1 MDINAEV
8 STQLSLID
16 VLLSDFD
23 KTVTPCAS
31 KKNEKKEEETQDA
44 MPDSTTNTE
53 KNNANPFHCG
63 DDVLVSNKDGRY
75 YLGTI
80 VELSTSNDNDLCD
93 VGTGVARCF
102 IKFGDGTHSWAPI
115 SSLKLLSAPPAD
127 DGRIMCVVCKRR
139 EGPAASP
146 ATNAIIAC
154 DMCGRGYH
162 AKCHSPPVESW
173 ITGAS
178 WHCKRCVDQRYRVAA
193 AENRALKR
201 TDLFRFKGGQQRRQQ
216 QELTPPCDT
225 ASTTSST
232 ASEAGKDQNENHCY
246 CGEKSDWLA
255 QVVLL
260 YHSSHIEHKDRI
272 LYICGMEHF
281 QMLLCC
287 RCTRWFHQ
295 RCVSSLQYPLYAGD
309 KLYIFACAECNGGNE
324 YLRRLELCWLDLAH
338 LALYNL
344 TAYNAPNY
352 FDLDNVIMPY
362 IMDNWHA
369 LQLPE
374 KMWRTPVNERR
385 EKILTALTS
394 SRKRFKCGREMKKR
408 ATIWGLRLRRPP
420 PTPLQLSALE
430 QIKKREP
437 LTDELVRTYAPKLR
451 FLPRPPSPPAQPIV
465 DDSLQPSSSNTD
477 KSSYKNHNQRMIVP
491 VDGHW
496 LNLMMGKRFHENLN
510 SNSNSENDST
520 SSYESVK
527 PTENDEQCSPTVCT
541 SSNRKSDA
549 KEIES
554 MTVINESET
563 NEAKSTCENPP
574 VPLFNTSLV
583 PCTVE
588 LDNISKENIEK
599 TNICPVNTSNFSVN
613 THTTR
618 IATMNL
624 EVSKLSTKN
633 IIEHS
638 KIMSLQHMDR
648 LPPYSNFHEIE
659 SSGDETSSRGTLDAI
674 IPPLKDFQGKNNPFL
689 MQNTYPTKNFTSN
702 LNACSKNK
710 LNGKQH
716 VHSRLSLPVPLNPMM
731 GPMVRPMKRKL
742 SEKDIVILPNGEV
755 KRRKYRR
762 PRKYLQ
768 MQLNK
773 SCPLPDDTNKTA
785 QTQNENVD
793 IAPPTAHN
801 NVKFH
806 GRRLRQRQ
814 EKNYYENARR
824 NTNNSA
830 NNNNSVKSLQLS
842 PHKGNS
848 NVTEVD
854 AEQLSALKSRVQSYF
869 RAGQTF
875 RVLARRLAPNTPPAY
890 LIEWDSNTS

>member
-16 VLLSDFD
+16 ALLSDFD
-23 KTVTPCAS
+23 KTISPCTN

-53 KNNANPFHCG
+53 KSNANPFHCG
-63 DDVLVSNKDGRY
+63 DDVLVPNKDGRY

-80 VELSTSNDNDLCD
+80 VELSTSNDNDSCE
-93 VGTGVARCF
+93 VGTGVARCLV
-102 IKFGDGTHSWAPI
+102 KFGDNTRAWAPV

-146 ATNAIIAC
+146 AANSIIAC

-162 AKCHSPPVESW
+162 AKCHTPPVDAW
-173 ITGAS
+173 INGAS

-201 TDLFRFKGGQQRRQQ
+201 SDLLRFKGGQQRRQQ

-232 ASEAGKDQNENHCY
+232 ASEAGKDQSEVHCY
-246 CGEKSDWLA
+246 CEEKSDWLA
-255 QVVLL
+255 Q
-260 YHSSHIEHKDRI
+260 
-272 LYICGMEHF
+272 
-281 QMLLCC
+281 MLFCC
-287 RCTRWFHQ
+287 RCSRWFHQ

-309 KLYIFACAECNGGNE
+309 KLYIFACANCNGGVE

-352 FDLDNVIMPY
+352 FDLDTVIMPY

-394 SRKRFKCGREMKKR
+394 SRKKFKCGREMKKR
-408 ATIWGLRLRRPP
+408 ATIWGLRDRRPP
-420 PTPLQLSALE
+420 PQPFQLFALE
-430 QIKKREP
+430 QACLQVKKGEP
-437 LTDELVRTYAPKLR
+437 LSDEIVKEYAPRLR
-451 FLPRPPSPPAQPIV
+451 FLPRSPPSPTVPHAE
-465 DDSLQPSSSNTD
+465 DSTQPSSSNSE
-477 KSSYKNHNQRMIVP
+477 KSSYKNNHQQMIVP

-520 SSYESVK
+520 SSYESIK
-527 PTENDEQCSPTVCT
+527 QIENDDQSPSPVSTA
-541 SSNRKSDA
+541 RQSDA
-549 KEIES
+549 KDEVPTEKFPKVEAAENDDEI
-554 MTVINESET
+554 VKP
-563 NEAKSTCENPP
+563 ACDDPP
-574 VPLFNTSLV
+574 VPSLNTSLV
-583 PCTVE
+583 PCSVKLNKIPKE
-588 LDNISKENIEK
+588 IMSEVNESKSG
-599 TNICPVNTSNFSVN
+599 SNLTLNSN
-613 THTTR
+613 NTR

-638 KIMSLQHMDR
+638 KIMSLQHMDNV
-648 LPPYSNFHEIE
+648 PPYSNFNHDME

-689 MQNTYPTKNFTSN
+689 MQNSSKTPFTSSM
-702 LNACSKNK
+702 NAHNK
-710 LNGKQH
+710 QNGRQNH
-716 VHSRLSLPVPLNPMM
+716 FHARFSLPVQLNPMT
-731 GPMVRPMKRKL
+731 GPVGRPLKRKL
-742 SEKDIVILPNGEV
+742 SEKDIIIGPNGEV

-768 MQLNK
+768 SQMNK
-773 SCPLPDDTNKTA
+773 SCPLPDDPKTVH
-785 QTQNENVD
+785 NESGEPT
-793 IAPPTAHN
+793 PPPHAS
-801 NVKFH
+801 VKFH

-824 NTNNSA
+824 CTNTNA
-830 NNNNSVKSLQLS
+830 VHNSVKSLQLS
-842 PHKGNS
+842 PHKVQAAGAAH
-848 NVTEVD
+848 TQAQE
-854 AEQLSALKSRVQSYF
+854 LSALKSSVQSYF
-869 RAGQTF
+869 RAGQRF
-875 RVLARRLAPNTPPAY
+875 RVLARRVSAAAPPAY
-890 LIEWDSNTS
+890 LIEWDAS

>member
-8 STQLSLID
+8 STQLSLIN
-16 VLLSDFD
+16 VLLNDLD
-23 KTVTPCAS
+23 KTITPCAS
-31 KKNEKKEEETQDA
+31 KKNEKKEEEIQDA

-53 KNNANPFHCG
+53 KNSANPFHCG
-63 DDVLVSNKDGRY
+63 DDVLVPNKDGRY

-80 VELSTSNDNDLCD
+80 VELSTSNDNDSCE
-93 VGTGVARCF
+93 VGTGVAKCLV
-102 IKFGDGTHSWAPI
+102 KFGDGTHAWAPV

-139 EGPAASP
+139 EGPASSP

-162 AKCHSPPVESW
+162 AKCHSPPVDAW
-173 ITGAS
+173 ISGAS

-201 TDLFRFKGGQQRRQQ
+201 SDLFRFKGGQQRRQQ

-232 ASEAGKDQNENHCY
+232 ASDAGKEQEHCY
-246 CGEKSDWLA
+246 CGDKSDWLA
-255 QVVLL
+255 
-260 YHSSHIEHKDRI
+260 
-272 LYICGMEHF
+272 

-287 RCTRWFHQ
+287 RCSRWFHQ
-295 RCVSSLQYPLYAGD
+295 RCVSSIQYPLYAGD
-309 KLYIFACAECNGGNE
+309 KLYIFACADCNGGVE

-385 EKILTALTS
+385 ERILTALTS

-420 PTPLQLSALE
+420 PPPLQLSALE
-430 QIKKREP
+430 QVKKGEP
-437 LTDELVRTYAPKLR
+437 LTDEQVRLYAPRLR
-451 FLPRPPSPPAQPIV
+451 FLPRAPSPSI
-465 DDSLQPSSSNTD
+465 DDCSQPSSSNTD
-477 KSSYKNHNQRMIVP
+477 KSSYKNSLNSMIVP
-491 VDGHW
+491 VDVHW

-510 SNSNSENDST
+510 SYSENDST
-520 SSYESVK
+520 SSYEK
-527 PTENDEQCSPTVCT
+527 PTEADEQPSP
-541 SSNRKSDA
+541 SNHISTPRNSDA
-549 KEIES
+549 KVDNIEKLS
-554 MTVINESET
+554 ELNIINT
-563 NEAKSTCENPP
+563 NEASVICENSP
-574 VPLFNTSLV
+574 VPSDTTSLV
-583 PCTVE
+583 PCSVK
-588 LDNISKENIEK
+588 LDKINKNNLVDTDTSQSTMNNIDI
-599 TNICPVNTSNFSVN
+599 N
-613 THTTR
+613 THSTR

-638 KIMSLQHMDR
+638 KIMSLQHMNSR
-648 LPPYSNFHEIE
+648 PSNHCSFYDVE
-659 SSGDETSSRGTLDAI
+659 SSGDETSVSRGTLDHI

-689 MQNTYPTKNFTSN
+689 MQFTHS
-702 LNACSKNK
+702 SKK
-710 LNGKQH
+710 PFSSTLYSKHNGKQSSFQ
-716 VHSRLSLPVPLNPMM
+716 SRFSLPVNLNPLIG
-731 GPMVRPMKRKL
+731 GPFVRPLKRKL
-742 SEKDIVILPNGEV
+742 SEKDIVIGPNGEV

-768 MQLNK
+768 SQLNK
-773 SCPLPDDTNKTA
+773 SCPLPDESNKT
-785 QTQNENVD
+785 QISNED
-793 IAPPTAHN
+793 TEITAPNSGHN
-801 NVKFH
+801 NTKFH

-824 NTNNSA
+824 NTNNNSSSI
-830 NNNNSVKSLQLS
+830 NSVKSLQLS
-842 PHKGNS
+842 PHKVN
-848 NVTEVD
+848 NITAEVD
-854 AEQLSALKSRVQSYF
+854 AEQLSALKSSVQSYF
-869 RAGQTF
+869 RVGQTF
-875 RVLARRLAPNTPPAY
+875 RVLARRLAPGARPAY
-890 LIEWDSNTS
+890 LIEWDSNAL

>member
-8 STQLSLID
+8 SRQLSLID
-16 VLLSDFD
+16 ALLSDFD
-23 KTVTPCAS
+23 KTITPCAN

-53 KNNANPFHCG
+53 KNNGNPFHCG
-63 DDVLVSNKDGRY
+63 DDVLVPNKDGKY

-80 VELSTSNDNDLCD
+80 VELSTSNDNDSCE
-93 VGTGVARCF
+93 VGTGVARCLV
-102 IKFGDGTHSWAPI
+102 KFGDGTHAWAAVA
-115 SSLKLLSAPPAD
+115 SLKLLSAPPAD

-146 ATNAIIAC
+146 VANAIIAC

-162 AKCHSPPVESW
+162 AKCHTPPVEAW
-173 ITGAS
+173 ISGAS

-201 TDLFRFKGGQQRRQQ
+201 SDLFRFKGGQQRRQQ

-232 ASEAGKDQNENHCY
+232 ASEAGKDQHEAHCY

-255 QVVLL
+255 Q
-260 YHSSHIEHKDRI
+260 
-272 LYICGMEHF
+272 
-281 QMLLCC
+281 MLLCC
-287 RCTRWFHQ
+287 RCSRWFHQ

-309 KLYIFACAECNGGNE
+309 KLYIFACANCNGGAE
-324 YLRRLELCWLDLAH
+324 YLRRLELCWLELAH
-338 LALYNL
+338 LALFNL

-352 FDLDNVIMPY
+352 FDLDTVIMPY

-420 PTPLQLSALE
+420 PPPLQLSSLE
-430 QIKKREP
+430 QVKEGEP
-437 LTDELVRTYAPKLR
+437 LTDKLVREYAPRLR
-451 FLPRPPSPPAQPIV
+451 FLTRAPSPHSEVSP
-465 DDSLQPSSSNTD
+465 DDSSQPSSSNND
-477 KSSYKNHNQRMIVP
+477 KSSYKSHHQRMIVP

-510 SNSNSENDST
+510 SNSNSENDSA

-527 PTENDEQCSPTVCT
+527 TTERDEQPSPSVCT
-541 SSNRKSDA
+541 STARKSDA
-549 KEIES
+549 KDDTLGKVTE
-554 MTVINESET
+554 VSENDC
-563 NEAKSTCENPP
+563 NEAKSTRENSP
-574 VPLFNTSLV
+574 VPPLGTSLL
-583 PCTVE
+583 PCSVK
-588 LDNISKENIEK
+588 LDKIPKDTEDINSSNNDTCNINI
-599 TNICPVNTSNFSVN
+599 N
-613 THTTR
+613 THSSR

-638 KIMSLQHMDR
+638 KIMSLQHMDS
-648 LPPYSNFHEIE
+648 LPPYSNNFTPELE

-689 MQNTYPTKNFTSN
+689 MKNSYPKIPFSTNTNLYNKQNGRSHY
-702 LNACSKNK
+702 
-710 LNGKQH
+710 
-716 VHSRLSLPVPLNPMM
+716 HSRFSLPNQLNPLV
-731 GPMVRPMKRKL
+731 GPMIRPLKRKL
-742 SEKDIVILPNGEV
+742 SEKDIVIGPNGEV

-762 PRKYLQ
+762 PRKHLQ
-768 MQLNK
+768 LQLNK
-773 SCPLPDDTNKTA
+773 SCPLPDDASKSA
-785 QTQNENVD
+785 QTPPENGDVT
-793 IAPPTAHN
+793 PPATHN
-801 NVKFH
+801 INVKFH
-806 GRRLRQRQ
+806 GRRLRQRP
-814 EKNYYENARR
+814 EKNYYENARK

-830 NNNNSVKSLQLS
+830 NSNNSVKSLQLS
-842 PHKGNS
+842 PHKASSGT
-848 NVTEVD
+848 TEVD
-854 AEQLSALKSRVQSYF
+854 ARQLSALKSSVQSYF

-875 RVLARRLAPNTPPAY
+875 RVLARRVAPGLTPAY
-890 LIEWDSNTS
+890 LIEWDSAS

>member
-16 VLLSDFD
+16 ALLSDLD
-23 KTVTPCAS
+23 KTITPCAS

-53 KNNANPFHCG
+53 KNNYNPFHCG

-80 VELSTSNDNDLCD
+80 VELCTSNDNDSCE
-93 VGTGVARCF
+93 VGAGTARCLV
-102 IKFGDGTHSWAPI
+102 KFGDGTQAWAPVA
-115 SSLKLLSAPPAD
+115 SLKLLSAPPAD
-127 DGRIMCVVCKRR
+127 DGRIMCVVCKQR
-139 EGPAASP
+139 EGPATSP
-146 ATNAIIAC
+146 ATTNAIIAC

-162 AKCHSPPVESW
+162 AKCHTPPVDAW
-173 ITGAS
+173 INGAS

-201 TDLFRFKGGQQRRQQ
+201 SDMFRFKGGQQRRQQ

-225 ASTTSST
+225 ASTTSS
-232 ASEAGKDQNENHCY
+232 ASVSDTGKDQNETHCY

-255 QVVLL
+255 Q
-260 YHSSHIEHKDRI
+260 
-272 LYICGMEHF
+272 
-281 QMLLCC
+281 MLLCC
-287 RCTRWFHQ
+287 RCSRWFHQ
-295 RCVSSLQYPLYAGD
+295 RCVTSLQYPLYAGD
-309 KLYIFACAECNGGNE
+309 KLYIFACADCNGGSE

-352 FDLDNVIMPY
+352 FDLDSVIMPY

-374 KMWRTPVNERR
+374 KMWRTPVKERR

-420 PTPLQLSALE
+420 PPPLQLSALE
-430 QIKKREP
+430 QIRKGEP
-437 LTDELVRTYAPKLR
+437 LSDKLVREYAPRLR
-451 FLPRPPSPPAQPIV
+451 FLPRVSSPPTVVDPDV
-465 DDSLQPSSSNTD
+465 DDSSQPSSSNND
-477 KSSYKNHNQRMIVP
+477 KSSYKNDSQCMIVP
-491 VDGHW
+491 IDGHW
-496 LNLMMGKRFHENLN
+496 LHLMMGKRFHE
-510 SNSNSENDST
+510 NSNSENDST

-527 PTENDEQCSPTVCT
+527 PSENEEQPSPPICT
-541 SSNRKSDA
+541 STARNSDA
-549 KEIES
+549 KVDKIEKIS
-554 MTVINESET
+554 EPNENTT
-563 NEAKSTCENPP
+563 NEAKSICEESPP
-574 VPLFNTSLV
+574 VPSLNTSLV
-583 PCTVE
+583 PCSVK
-588 LDNISKENIEK
+588 LDKISKDNIVDTNVSKSDV
-599 TNICPVNTSNFSVN
+599 TNVSIN

-624 EVSKLSTKN
+624 EVSKMSTKN

-638 KIMSLQHMDR
+638 KIMSLQHMDSI
-648 LPPYSNFHEIE
+648 PPYTSNFNHDME
-659 SSGDETSSRGTLDAI
+659 SSGDETSSRGTLDVI

-689 MQNTYPTKNFTSN
+689 MSNTYPSKKPFSST
-702 LNACSKNK
+702 LNIYSKQ
-710 LNGKQH
+710 NGKQNH
-716 VHSRLSLPVPLNPMM
+716 HHLRFSLPVNLNPVM
-731 GPMVRPMKRKL
+731 GPLVRPLKRKL
-742 SEKDIVILPNGEV
+742 SEKDIVIGPNGEV
-755 KRRKYRR
+755 KRRKFRR

-768 MQLNK
+768 AQLNK
-773 SCPLPDDTNKTA
+773 SCPLPDDNNKPA
-785 QTQNENVD
+785 QNPNENGEVTQQSGTH
-793 IAPPTAHN
+793 IN

-824 NTNNSA
+824 NTNNNTS
-830 NNNNSVKSLQLS
+830 NNNSVKSLQLS
-842 PHKGNS
+842 PHKANS
-848 NVTEVD
+848 TAAEVD
-854 AEQLSALKSRVQSYF
+854 AEQLSALKSSVQSYF

-875 RVLARRLAPNTPPAY
+875 HVHARRHQPGAPPAY
-890 LIEWDSNTS
+890 LIEWDTKASS

>member
-1 MDINAEV
+1 MV

-16 VLLSDFD
+16 VLLSDLD
-23 KTVTPCAS
+23 KTITPCTN

-53 KNNANPFHCG
+53 KSNANPFHCG
-63 DDVLVSNKDGRY
+63 DDVLVPNKDGRY

-80 VELSTSNDNDLCD
+80 VELSTSNDNDSCE
-93 VGTGVARCF
+93 VGAGVARCLV
-102 IKFGDGTHSWAPI
+102 KFGDGTHSWAAV
-115 SSLKLLSAPPAD
+115 SALKLLSAPPAD

-139 EGPAASP
+139 EGPPPAAGP

-162 AKCHSPPVESW
+162 AKCHSPPVDAW
-173 ITGAS
+173 INGAS

-193 AENRALKR
+193 AENRASKR
-201 TDLFRFKGGQQRRQQ
+201 SDLFRFKGGQQRRQ

-232 ASEAGKDQNENHCY
+232 ASEAGKDQNETHCY

-255 QVVLL
+255 Q
-260 YHSSHIEHKDRI
+260 
-272 LYICGMEHF
+272 
-281 QMLLCC
+281 MLLCC
-287 RCTRWFHQ
+287 RCNRWFHQ

-309 KLYIFACAECNGGNE
+309 KLYIFACARCNGGEE

-352 FDLDNVIMPY
+352 FDLDTVIMPY

-408 ATIWGLRLRRPP
+408 ATIWGLRFRRPP
-420 PTPLQLSALE
+420 PPPAQLAALE
-430 QIKKREP
+430 QIKKGEP
-437 LTDELVRTYAPKLR
+437 LTDELVREYSSRLR
-451 FLPRPPSPPAQPIV
+451 FLPRAPSPPAVSTV
-465 DDSLQPSSSNTD
+465 DDSLQPSSSNND

-520 SSYESVK
+520 SSYESIK
-527 PTENDEQCSPTVCT
+527 PTETDERPATTICT
-541 SSNRKSDA
+541 STPRKSDA
-549 KEIES
+549 KDDNLEKVKEKSES
-554 MTVINESET
+554 NEV
-563 NEAKSTCENPP
+563 KSSCQTPP
-574 VPLFNTSLV
+574 VPSLKTSLV
-583 PCTVE
+583 SCSVK
-588 LDNISKENIEK
+588 LDKIPKDEIDDADLSKNNSSKFNINSH
-599 TNICPVNTSNFSVN
+599 S
-613 THTTR
+613 TR

-624 EVSKLSTKN
+624 EISKLSTKN

-638 KIMSLQHMDR
+638 KIMSLQHMDS
-648 LPPYSNFHEIE
+648 LPPYGTSFNHDME

-689 MQNTYPTKNFTSN
+689 MQNSYS
-702 LNACSKNK
+702 SKKPLKSAMNVYNK
-710 LNGKQH
+710 QNGKQNNF
-716 VHSRLSLPVPLNPMM
+716 HSRYSLPVQLNPLM
-731 GPMVRPMKRKL
+731 GPLVRPLKRKL
-742 SEKDIVILPNGEV
+742 SEKDIVIGPNGEV

-768 MQLNK
+768 MQQLNK
-773 SCPLPDDTNKTA
+773 SCPLPDDNKTV
-785 QTQNENVD
+785 QNQNENGEVT
-793 IAPPTAHN
+793 PQPGH

-824 NTNNSA
+824 NTANSA
-830 NNNNSVKSLQLS
+830 SNNSVKSLQLS
-842 PHKGNS
+842 PHKTNGGS
-848 NVTEVD
+848 VETD
-854 AEQLSALKSRVQSYF
+854 ADQLSKLKSRVQSYF
-869 RAGQTF
+869 RDGQTF
-875 RVLARRLAPNTPPAY
+875 RVLARRLAPAASPAY
-890 LIEWDSNTS
+890 LIEWDSAT

>member
-1 MDINAEV
+1 MDINTEV
-8 STQLSLID
+8 STQSLLD
-16 VLLSDFD
+16 VLLSDLD
-23 KTVTPCAS
+23 KTITPCAN
-31 KKNEKKEEETQDA
+31 KKNEKKEEEIQNA

-63 DDVLVSNKDGRY
+63 DDVLVPNKDGRY

-80 VELSTSNDNDLCD
+80 VELSTSNDNDSCE
-93 VGTGVARCF
+93 VGTGVARCLV
-102 IKFGDGTHSWAPI
+102 KFGDGTHSWAPV
-115 SSLKLLSAPPAD
+115 STLKLLIAPPAD

-146 ATNAIIAC
+146 AINAIIAC

-173 ITGAS
+173 INGAS
-178 WHCKRCVDQRYRVAA
+178 WNCKRCVDQRYRVAA

-201 TDLFRFKGGQQRRQQ
+201 SDLFRFKGGQQRRQQ

-232 ASEAGKDQNENHCY
+232 ASEAGKDQNETHCY
-246 CGEKSDWLA
+246 CGEKSDYLA
-255 QVVLL
+255 
-260 YHSSHIEHKDRI
+260 
-272 LYICGMEHF
+272 

-287 RCTRWFHQ
+287 RCSRWFHQ

-309 KLYIFACAECNGGNE
+309 KLYIFACANCNGGME

-420 PTPLQLSALE
+420 PQPMQLSALE
-430 QIKKREP
+430 QVKKGEP
-437 LTDELVRTYAPKLR
+437 LTDELVKEYAPRLR
-451 FLPRPPSPPAQPIV
+451 FLPRAPSPQIQSFI
-465 DDSLQPSSSNTD
+465 DDSSQPSSSNSE
-477 KSSYKNHNQRMIVP
+477 KSSYKTHNQHMIVP

-527 PTENDEQCSPTVCT
+527 PTDTEQRSSTICT
-541 SSNRKSDA
+541 STARKSDA
-549 KEIES
+549 KDDNLEKIPVLNEIES
-554 MTVINESET
+554 
-563 NEAKSTCENPP
+563 NEAKPSCENSL
-574 VPLFNTSLV
+574 VPSLNASLV
-583 PCTVE
+583 PCSVK
-588 LDNISKENIEK
+588 LDKISKTNTDIIDVNKSNASNI
-599 TNICPVNTSNFSVN
+599 NIN
-613 THTTR
+613 THSTR

-624 EVSKLSTKN
+624 EISKLSTKN

-638 KIMSLQHMDR
+638 KIMSLQHMDS
-648 LPPYSNFHEIE
+648 LIPYSNNFSHDIE

-689 MQNTYPTKNFTSN
+689 MQNTTKTMTNAN
-702 LNACSKNK
+702 LYKKQSKH
-710 LNGKQH
+710 NGKQNNFH
-716 VHSRLSLPVPLNPMM
+716 TRFSLPVQLNPLM
-731 GPMVRPMKRKL
+731 GPIVRPLKRKL
-742 SEKDIVILPNGEV
+742 SEKDIIIGPNGEV

-773 SCPLPDDTNKTA
+773 SCPLPDETHKAAPMQGDNA
-785 QTQNENVD
+785 LVGQQN
-793 IAPPTAHN
+793 AHNN

-824 NTNNSA
+824 NTNNSTS
-830 NNNNSVKSLQLS
+830 NNNSVKSLQLS
-842 PHKGNS
+842 PHKAN
-848 NVTEVD
+848 NVAAEVD
-854 AEQLSALKSRVQSYF
+854 AQQLSALKSSVQSYF

-875 RVLARRLAPNTPPAY
+875 RILARRLSPAAPPAY
-890 LIEWDSNTS
+890 LIEWDSSA

>member
-1 MDINAEV
+1 MEDIRKV

-16 VLLSDFD
+16 VLLSDLD
-23 KTVTPCAS
+23 KTITPCAS

-53 KNNANPFHCG
+53 KNNGNSFHCG
-63 DDVLVSNKDGRY
+63 DDVLVPNKDGRY

-80 VELSTSNDNDLCD
+80 VELSTSNDNDSCE
-93 VGTGVARCF
+93 VGTGVARCLV
-102 IKFGDGTHSWAPI
+102 KFGDGTHASAPV

-139 EGPAASP
+139 EGPASSP

-162 AKCHSPPVESW
+162 AKCHSPPVDAW
-173 ITGAS
+173 INGAS

-201 TDLFRFKGGQQRRQQ
+201 SDLFRFKGGQQRRQQ

-225 ASTTSST
+225 ASTTSSA
-232 ASEAGKDQNENHCY
+232 ASDVGKDQEHCY

-255 QVVLL
+255 Q
-260 YHSSHIEHKDRI
+260 
-272 LYICGMEHF
+272 
-281 QMLLCC
+281 MLLCC
-287 RCTRWFHQ
+287 RCSRWFHQ

-309 KLYIFACAECNGGNE
+309 KLYIFACAHCNGGVE

-385 EKILTALTS
+385 ERILTALTS

-420 PTPLQLSALE
+420 PPPLQLSALE
-430 QIKKREP
+430 QIKKGES
-437 LTDELVRTYAPKLR
+437 LTDELVREYAPRLR
-451 FLPRPPSPPAQPIV
+451 FLPRAQSPAPSIE
-465 DDSLQPSSSNTD
+465 DSSQPSSSNTD
-477 KSSYKNHNQRMIVP
+477 KSSYKSHNQRNSMIVP

-510 SNSNSENDST
+510 SYSENDST
-520 SSYESVK
+520 SSYEK
-527 PTENDEQCSPTVCT
+527 PTDADEQPSP
-541 SSNRKSDA
+541 SSILSSTPRKSDA
-549 KEIES
+549 KADNLEK
-554 MTVINESET
+554 MSELNVANT
-563 NEAKSTCENPP
+563 NKTNSVCENPP
-574 VPLFNTSLV
+574 VPSHSTSLV
-583 PCTVE
+583 PCSVK
-588 LDNISKENIEK
+588 LDKISKEN
-599 TNICPVNTSNFSVN
+599 VVDNTIKGEVTSVDIN

-638 KIMSLQHMDR
+638 KIMSLQHMTSR
-648 LPPYSNFHEIE
+648 PSYPSNFYDVE
-659 SSGDETSSRGTLDAI
+659 SSGDETSVSRGTLDHI

-689 MQNTYPTKNFTSN
+689 MQYTYSGKRPFSSTVY
-702 LNACSKNK
+702 NK
-710 LNGKQH
+710 QNGKQSPFP
-716 VHSRLSLPVPLNPMM
+716 SRLSLPVNLNPLM
-731 GPMVRPMKRKL
+731 GPLIRPMKRKL
-742 SEKDIVILPNGEV
+742 SEKDIVIGPNGEV

-768 MQLNK
+768 SQLNK
-773 SCPLPDDTNKTA
+773 SCPLPDESNKPA
-785 QTQNENVD
+785 QISNENGEV
-793 IAPPTAHN
+793 TTQGGGMN
-801 NVKFH
+801 NAKFH

-824 NTNNSA
+824 NTTNNS
-830 NNNNSVKSLQLS
+830 NSINSVKSLQLS
-842 PHKGNS
+842 PHKVN
-848 NVTEVD
+848 NTTPEVD
-854 AEQLSALKSRVQSYF
+854 AEQLSALKSSVQSYF

-875 RVLARRLAPNTPPAY
+875 RVLARRLAPGAQPAY
-890 LIEWDSNTS
+890 LIEWDSNAS

>member
-23 KTVTPCAS
+23 KTIAPCAN

-53 KNNANPFHCG
+53 KSNANPFHCG

-80 VELSTSNDNDLCD
+80 VELSTSNDNDSCE
-93 VGTGVARCF
+93 VGTGVARCLV
-102 IKFGDGTHSWAPI
+102 KFGDGTHAWAPVA
-115 SSLKLLSAPPAD
+115 SLKLLSAPPAD

-139 EGPAASP
+139 EGPAP
-146 ATNAIIAC
+146 AAPAPNAIVAC

-162 AKCHSPPVESW
+162 AKCHTPPVEAW
-173 ITGAS
+173 INGAS

-201 TDLFRFKGGQQRRQQ
+201 SDIFRFKGQRRAPQD
-216 QELTPPCDT
+216 LTPPCDT
-225 ASTTSST
+225 ASTTSSN
-232 ASEAGKDQNENHCY
+232 ASEAGKEQNEVHCY

-255 QVVLL
+255 
-260 YHSSHIEHKDRI
+260 
-272 LYICGMEHF
+272 

-309 KLYIFACAECNGGNE
+309 KLYIFACAKCNGGEE
-324 YLRRLELCWLDLAH
+324 YLRRLELCWLELAH

-344 TAYNAPNY
+344 TVYNAPNY
-352 FDLDNVIMPY
+352 FDLDTVIMPY

-420 PTPLQLSALE
+420 PPPMQLSALE
-430 QIKKREP
+430 QVKKGDP
-437 LTDELVRTYAPKLR
+437 LTDELVREYAPRLR
-451 FLPRPPSPPAQPIV
+451 FLSRAPSPHTVLPV
-465 DDSLQPSSSNTD
+465 DDSLQPSSSNNE
-477 KSSYKNHNQRMIVP
+477 KSSYKSHNQHMIVP

-510 SNSNSENDST
+510 SNSNSENDSA

-527 PTENDEQCSPTVCT
+527 TTERDDQPSPSVCT
-541 SSNRKSDA
+541 STARKSDA
-549 KEIES
+549 KEDALEK
-554 MTVINESET
+554 TTEINESET
-563 NEAKSTCENPP
+563 NEAKSTCDVSP
-574 VPLFNTSLV
+574 VPSLDTSLV
-583 PCTVE
+583 PCSVK
-588 LDNISKENIEK
+588 LDNLPKEN
-599 TNICPVNTSNFSVN
+599 TDDVNSSNNDCNININ
-613 THTTR
+613 THTSR

-638 KIMSLQHMDR
+638 KIMSLQHMDNK
-648 LPPYSNFHEIE
+648 PPCNSFTHELE

-689 MQNTYPTKNFTSN
+689 MQNTYPSKTPFSSN
-702 LNACSKNK
+702 MNMYNK
-710 LNGKQH
+710 QNGRH
-716 VHSRLSLPVPLNPMM
+716 HYHSRFSLPNQLNPLM
-731 GPMVRPMKRKL
+731 GPMVRPLKRKL
-742 SEKDIVILPNGEV
+742 SEKDIVIGPNGEV

-762 PRKYLQ
+762 PRKHLQ
-768 MQLNK
+768 LQLNK
-773 SCPLPDDTNKTA
+773 SCPLPDDVAKPA
-785 QTQNENVD
+785 GQTGENGDVTTSHL
-793 IAPPTAHN
+793 P
-801 NVKFH
+801 KFH

-824 NTNNSA
+824 NTVQPGA
-830 NNNNSVKSLQLS
+830 VANSVKSLQLS
-842 PHKGNS
+842 PHKAGACAAD
-848 NVTEVD
+848 TD
-854 AEQLSALKSRVQSYF
+854 ARQLSALKSRVQSYF

-875 RVLARRLAPNTPPAY
+875 RVLARRLAPGDPPAY
-890 LIEWDSNTS
+890 LIEWDSAS

>member
-1 MDINAEV
+1 MTEKHRNKV

-16 VLLSDFD
+16 VLLSDLD
-23 KTVTPCAS
+23 KTITPCS
-31 KKNEKKEEETQDA
+31 NKKNEKKEEETQNA

-53 KNNANPFHCG
+53 KSIANPFQCG
-63 DDVLVSNKDGRY
+63 DDVLVPNKDGRY

-80 VELSTSNDNDLCD
+80 VELSTSNDNDSCE
-93 VGTGVARCF
+93 VGTGVARCLV
-102 IKFGDGTHSWAPI
+102 KFGDKTRAWAPV

-146 ATNAIIAC
+146 AANAIIAC

-162 AKCHSPPVESW
+162 AKCHTPPVDAW
-173 ITGAS
+173 INGAS

-201 TDLFRFKGGQQRRQQ
+201 SDLFRFKGGQQRRQH
-216 QELTPPCDT
+216 QELMPPCDT

-232 ASEAGKDQNENHCY
+232 ASKTEKDPSEVHCY
-246 CGEKSDWLA
+246 CGQKSDWLA
-255 QVVLL
+255 
-260 YHSSHIEHKDRI
+260 
-272 LYICGMEHF
+272 

-287 RCTRWFHQ
+287 RCSRWFHQ

-309 KLYIFACAECNGGNE
+309 KLYIFACATCNGGME

-352 FDLDNVIMPY
+352 FDLDTVIMPY

-420 PTPLQLSALE
+420 PPPFQLSALE
-430 QIKKREP
+430 QMCFQVKKGES
-437 LTDELVRTYAPKLR
+437 LTDEMVKEYAPRLR
-451 FLPRPPSPPAQPIV
+451 FLPRPPSSPTTTNG
-465 DDSLQPSSSNTD
+465 DDSTQPSSSD
-477 KSSYKNHNQRMIVP
+477 KISYKNHIPENNVPVDRHWLNFMKRCSFKHNSQQMIVP

-496 LNLMMGKRFHENLN
+496 LNLMMGKRFHENL
-510 SNSNSENDST
+510 SYSNSENDST
-520 SSYESVK
+520 SSYESIK
-527 PTENDEQCSPTVCT
+527 QIENDDQSSTSVCT
-541 SSNRKSDA
+541 STARTPDA
-549 KEIES
+549 KDDL
-554 MTVINESET
+554 SE
-563 NEAKSTCENPP
+563 KSPDAVEHDNSDVKPNCEPPP
-574 VPLFNTSLV
+574 VPSLNTSLV
-583 PCTVE
+583 PCSVKLNKIPKEIMSEVKETKVTSDLTVIA
-588 LDNISKENIEK
+588 NN
-599 TNICPVNTSNFSVN
+599 
-613 THTTR
+613 TR

-638 KIMSLQHMDR
+638 KIMSLQHMDS
-648 LPPYSNFHEIE
+648 LPSYSNHFSHEIE

-689 MQNTYPTKNFTSN
+689 MQNTSKISFTSSM
-702 LNACSKNK
+702 NAYNK
-710 LNGKQH
+710 QNGRQNH
-716 VHSRLSLPVPLNPMM
+716 FHSRFSLPGQLTPMAGPVGRPL
-731 GPMVRPMKRKL
+731 KRKL
-742 SEKDIVILPNGEV
+742 SEKDIVIGPNGEV

-768 MQLNK
+768 AQMNK
-773 SCPLPDDTNKTA
+773 SCPLPEDAKPVLQA
-785 QTQNENVD
+785 QNESGD
-793 IAPPTAHN
+793 TAPNAHAS
-801 NVKFH
+801 VKFH

-824 NTNNSA
+824 CNNSNA
-830 NNNNSVKSLQLS
+830 SNNSVKSLQLS
-842 PHKGNS
+842 PHK
-848 NVTEVD
+848 VETVA
-854 AEQLSALKSRVQSYF
+854 AETHAQELSALKSSVQSYF

-875 RVLARRLAPNTPPAY
+875 SVLARRISAAAPPAY
-890 LIEWDSNTS
+890 LIEWDAPS

>member
-1 MDINAEV
+1 MPV
-8 STQLSLID
+8 SAQLSLID
-16 VLLSDFD
+16 ALLSDLD
-23 KTVTPCAS
+23 KTITPCAS
-31 KKNEKKEEETQDA
+31 KKNENKEEETQDA

-53 KNNANPFHCG
+53 KNNGNPFHCG
-63 DDVLVSNKDGRY
+63 DDVLVPNKDGKY

-80 VELSTSNDNDLCD
+80 VELSTSNDNDSCE
-93 VGTGVARCF
+93 VGTGVARCLV
-102 IKFGDGTHSWAPI
+102 KFGDGTHSWAAVAT
-115 SSLKLLSAPPAD
+115 LKLLSAPPAD

-139 EGPAASP
+139 DPAAPS
-146 ATNAIIAC
+146 AAAIIAC

-162 AKCHSPPVESW
+162 AKCHSPPVDAW
-173 ITGAS
+173 INGAS

-201 TDLFRFKGGQQRRQQ
+201 SDLFRFKGGQQRRQQ

-232 ASEAGKDQNENHCY
+232 ASEAGKDQNEAHCY

-255 QVVLL
+255 QV
-260 YHSSHIEHKDRI
+260 SCDK
-272 LYICGMEHF
+272 
-281 QMLLCC
+281 MLLCC
-287 RCTRWFHQ
+287 RCSRWFHQ

-309 KLYIFACAECNGGNE
+309 KLYIFACAQCNGGAE

-374 KMWRTPVNERR
+374 KMWLTPVNERR
-385 EKILTALTS
+385 ERILTALTS

-420 PTPLQLSALE
+420 PPPRQLSALE
-430 QIKKREP
+430 QIKKGEP
-437 LTDELVRTYAPKLR
+437 LTDELVQDHAPRLR
-451 FLPRPPSPPAQPIV
+451 FLPRAPSPQTIPII
-465 DDSLQPSSSNTD
+465 DDSSQPSSSNTD
-477 KSSYKNHNQRMIVP
+477 KSSYKIHNQRMIVP

-520 SSYESVK
+520 SSYESIK
-527 PTENDEQCSPTVCT
+527 PTEVDEQNSSAVST
-541 SSNRKSDA
+541 STARKSDT
-549 KEIES
+549 KVDSLEKNMDLNET
-554 MTVINESET
+554 TVNESESHF
-563 NEAKSTCENPP
+563 E
-574 VPLFNTSLV
+574 VPAATVPSLV
-583 PCTVE
+583 PCSVK
-588 LDNISKENIEK
+588 LDKISKENI
-599 TNICPVNTSNFSVN
+599 TDSNMNKNELSNVIVN

-638 KIMSLQHMDR
+638 KIMSLQHMDSV
-648 LPPYSNFHEIE
+648 PPYSNFVHDIE

-689 MQNTYPTKNFTSN
+689 MQNTYSTKKHFSSITNVY
-702 LNACSKNK
+702 NK
-710 LNGKQH
+710 QNGKLH
-716 VHSRLSLPVPLNPMM
+716 NFHSRFSLPVQFNPLM
-731 GPMVRPMKRKL
+731 GPLIRPLKRKL
-742 SEKDIVILPNGEV
+742 SEKDIIIGPNGEV

-768 MQLNK
+768 LQMNK
-773 SCPLPDDTNKTA
+773 SCPLPEDNNKTA
-785 QTQNENVD
+785 QSTTENGDVA
-793 IAPPTAHN
+793 APSGHIN
-801 NVKFH
+801 NVNFH

-814 EKNYYENARR
+814 EKNYYENSRR
-824 NTNNSA
+824 STNNSTSI
-830 NNNNSVKSLQLS
+830 NSVKSLQLS
-842 PHKGNS
+842 PHKAN
-848 NVTEVD
+848 NNAAEVN
-854 AEQLSALKSRVQSYF
+854 AQQLSALKSSVQSYF

-875 RVLARRLAPNTPPAY
+875 HVLARRLARGAQPAY
-890 LIEWDSNTS
+890 LIEWDSNPS

>member
-1 MDINAEV
+1 MDFNAEV
-8 STQLSLID
+8 SKQLSLID
-16 VLLSDFD
+16 ALLHDLD
-23 KTVTPCAS
+23 KTTTPCAS
-31 KKNEKKEEETQDA
+31 KKNEKKEEEPQDA

-63 DDVLVSNKDGRY
+63 DDVLVHNKDGRY

-80 VELSTSNDNDLCD
+80 VELSTSNDNDSCE
-93 VGTGVARCF
+93 VGAGVAKCLV
-102 IKFGDGTHSWAPI
+102 KFGDGTHAWAPV

-139 EGPAASP
+139 EGPASSP

-162 AKCHSPPVESW
+162 AKCHSPPVDAW
-173 ITGAS
+173 INGAS

-201 TDLFRFKGGQQRRQQ
+201 SDLFRFKGGQQRRQQ

-225 ASTTSST
+225 ASTTSSV
-232 ASEAGKDQNENHCY
+232 ASDTGKEQEHCY
-246 CGEKSDWLA
+246 CGQKSDWLA
-255 QVVLL
+255 
-260 YHSSHIEHKDRI
+260 
-272 LYICGMEHF
+272 

-287 RCTRWFHQ
+287 RCSRWFHQ
-295 RCVSSLQYPLYAGD
+295 RCVTSLQYPLYAGD
-309 KLYIFACAECNGGNE
+309 KLYIFACAHCNGGTE

-385 EKILTALTS
+385 ERILTALTS

-420 PTPLQLSALE
+420 PPPSQLSALE
-430 QIKKREP
+430 QVKKGEP
-437 LTDELVRTYAPKLR
+437 LTDELVREHASRLR
-451 FLPRPPSPPAQPIV
+451 FLPRAPSPVPSIV

-477 KSSYKNHNQRMIVP
+477 KSSYKNIVHNHRNSMIVP

-510 SNSNSENDST
+510 SYSENDST
-520 SSYESVK
+520 SSYEK
-527 PTENDEQCSPTVCT
+527 PTERDEQPSPSIRT
-541 SSNRKSDA
+541 STPRKSDA
-549 KEIES
+549 KADNIGNITELNVTLANDDKSVCES
-554 MTVINESET
+554 
-563 NEAKSTCENPP
+563 PP
-574 VPLFNTSLV
+574 VPSPNTSLV
-583 PCTVE
+583 TCSVK
-588 LDNISKENIEK
+588 LDKISKENVVNSIEGNCDL
-599 TNICPVNTSNFSVN
+599 TNIDIN
-613 THTTR
+613 THSTR

-638 KIMSLQHMDR
+638 KIMSLHHMNSRPSYPSTFYDM
-648 LPPYSNFHEIE
+648 E
-659 SSGDETSSRGTLDAI
+659 SSGDETSVSRGTLDHI
-674 IPPLKDFQGKNNPFL
+674 IPPLKNFQGKNNPFL
-689 MQNTYPTKNFTSN
+689 MQFNHSGKKPFSSSAY
-702 LNACSKNK
+702 NK
-710 LNGKQH
+710 QNGKQNH
-716 VHSRLSLPVPLNPMM
+716 FQPRFSLPVNLNPLG
-731 GPMVRPMKRKL
+731 GPPIRPMKRKL
-742 SEKDIVILPNGEV
+742 SEKDIIIGPNGEV

-768 MQLNK
+768 SQLNK
-773 SCPLPDDTNKTA
+773 SCPLPDETGKSA
-785 QTQNENVD
+785 QNSNENGVTTQNGGHSN
-793 IAPPTAHN
+793 A
-801 NVKFH
+801 KFN

-824 NTNNSA
+824 NTNNNTS
-830 NNNNSVKSLQLS
+830 NSSINSVKSLQLS
-842 PHKGNS
+842 PHKVNS
-848 NVTEVD
+848 STAEVE

-875 RVLARRLAPNTPPAY
+875 RVQARRLAPGAPPAY
-890 LIEWDSNTS
+890 LIEWDSI

>member
-1 MDINAEV
+1 MDAEV

-16 VLLSDFD
+16 VLLSDLD
-23 KTVTPCAS
+23 KTITPCAN

-53 KNNANPFHCG
+53 KNNGNPFHCG
-63 DDVLVSNKDGRY
+63 DDVLVLNKDGRY

-80 VELSTSNDNDLCD
+80 VELSTSNDNDSCE
-93 VGTGVARCF
+93 VGTGVARCLV
-102 IKFGDGTHSWAPI
+102 KFGDGTHAWAPV

-139 EGPAASP
+139 EDTAA
-146 ATNAIIAC
+146 ANTVVAC

-162 AKCHSPPVESW
+162 AKCHSPPVEDR
-173 ITGAS
+173 IHGAS

-193 AENRALKR
+193 AENRAMKR
-201 TDLFRFKGGQQRRQQ
+201 SDLFRFKGGQQRRQQ

-225 ASTTSST
+225 ASTTSSST
-232 ASEAGKDQNENHCY
+232 ASDGGKDQNETHCY

-255 QVVLL
+255 Q
-260 YHSSHIEHKDRI
+260 
-272 LYICGMEHF
+272 
-281 QMLLCC
+281 MLLCC
-287 RCTRWFHQ
+287 RCSRWFHQ

-309 KLYIFACAECNGGNE
+309 KLYIFACANCNGGAE

-420 PTPLQLSALE
+420 PPPHQLAALD
-430 QIKKREP
+430 QIKKGEP
-437 LTDELVRTYAPKLR
+437 LTDELVREYAPRLR
-451 FLPRPPSPPAQPIV
+451 FLSRAPSPHTVSEV
-465 DDSLQPSSSNTD
+465 DDSSQPSSSNNE

-527 PTENDEQCSPTVCT
+527 PTERDEQPSPSVCT
-541 SSNRKSDA
+541 STVRKSNA
-549 KEIES
+549 KDDHLEKMSE
-554 MTVINESET
+554 INETES
-563 NEAKSTCENPP
+563 NEAKPSETTP
-574 VPLFNTSLV
+574 VPSCNVSLL
-583 PCTVE
+583 PCSVK
-588 LDNISKENIEK
+588 LDKIPKENADESNVSKAVTSII
-599 TNICPVNTSNFSVN
+599 NINS
-613 THTTR
+613 HTTR

-624 EVSKLSTKN
+624 ELSKLSTKN

-638 KIMSLQHMDR
+638 KIMSLQHMDS
-648 LPPYSNFHEIE
+648 LPAYSSNFTHDME

-689 MQNTYPTKNFTSN
+689 MQNKYTTKTSFSTTMI
-702 LNACSKNK
+702 LSNK
-710 LNGKQH
+710 QNGKQH
-716 VHSRLSLPVPLNPMM
+716 HFHSRFSLPGQLNPLM
-731 GPMVRPMKRKL
+731 GPMIRPLKRKL
-742 SEKDIVILPNGEV
+742 SEKDIIIGPNGEV

-773 SCPLPDDTNKTA
+773 SCPLPDESTKVVA
-785 QTQNENVD
+785 AQNENGD
-793 IAPPTAHN
+793 IPPPVAHN
-801 NVKFH
+801 MSNVKFH

-824 NTNNSA
+824 NTNNTAS
-830 NNNNSVKSLQLS
+830 NNNSVKSLQLS
-842 PHKGNS
+842 PHKAN
-848 NVTEVD
+848 NAAAEVD
-854 AEQLSALKSRVQSYF
+854 AQQLSALKSSVQSYF

-875 RVLARRLAPNTPPAY
+875 HILARRLAPNSPPAY
-890 LIEWDSNTS
+890 LIEWDSKAS

>member
-1 MDINAEV
+1 
-8 STQLSLID
+8 
-16 VLLSDFD
+16 
-23 KTVTPCAS
+23 
-31 KKNEKKEEETQDA
+31 

-53 KNNANPFHCG
+53 KANTSAFNCG
-63 DDVLVSNKDGRY
+63 DDVLVPNKDGRY

-80 VELSTSNDNDLCD
+80 VELSTSNDNDSCE
-93 VGTGVARCF
+93 VGTGVARCLV
-102 IKFGDGTHSWAPI
+102 KFGDGTHAWAPV
-115 SSLKLLSAPPAD
+115 STLKLLSAPPAD

-139 EGPAASP
+139 EPASSP

-162 AKCHSPPVESW
+162 AKCHTPQVDAW

-216 QELTPPCDT
+216 QELTQPYDT

-232 ASEAGKDQNENHCY
+232 ASEAGKDQSEGHCY
-246 CGEKSDWLA
+246 CVEKSDRLA
-255 QVVLL
+255 
-260 YHSSHIEHKDRI
+260 
-272 LYICGMEHF
+272 

-287 RCTRWFHQ
+287 RCSRWFHQ

-309 KLYIFACAECNGGNE
+309 KLYIFACANCNGGGE
-324 YLRRLELCWLDLAH
+324 YVRRLELCWLDLAH

-344 TAYNAPNY
+344 TTYNSPNY
-352 FDLDNVIMPY
+352 FDLDSVIMPY

-385 EKILTALTS
+385 ERILTALTS

-420 PTPLQLSALE
+420 PPPLQLSALE
-430 QIKKREP
+430 QVKKGVP
-437 LTDELVRTYAPKLR
+437 LTDEMVREYAPKLR
-451 FLPRPPSPPAQPIV
+451 FLPRPPTPQPVTSIS
-465 DDSLQPSSSNTD
+465 DECAQPSSSNID
-477 KSSYKNHNQRMIVP
+477 KSSYKSNQHMIVP

-510 SNSNSENDST
+510 SNSENDST
-520 SSYESVK
+520 SSFESLK
-527 PTENDEQCSPTVCT
+527 NCDRDEQLSPPICTSTESKSDTKDDNLEKLSEINDES
-541 SSNRKSDA
+541 
-549 KEIES
+549 
-554 MTVINESET
+554 
-563 NEAKSTCENPP
+563 NEAKSTCEGISMTSP
-574 VPLFNTSLV
+574 VPCLL
-583 PCTVE
+583 P
-588 LDNISKENIEK
+588 LDTKSKESVVDTAQDKSECNI
-599 TNICPVNTSNFSVN
+599 NIL

-624 EVSKLSTKN
+624 EVSKLSTNN

-638 KIMSLQHMDR
+638 KIMSLQHMNDR
-648 LPPYSNFHEIE
+648 RPPYSSSLLLDME

-689 MQNTYPTKNFTSN
+689 MQNSSTSKTLSSHMN
-702 LNACSKNK
+702 VYNRQSSKVNSY
-710 LNGKQH
+710 N
-716 VHSRLSLPVPLNPMM
+716 SRFSLPSHLNPFA
-731 GPMVRPMKRKL
+731 GAMVRPLKRKL
-742 SEKDIVILPNGEV
+742 SEKDIVIGPNGEV

-762 PRKYLQ
+762 PRKHLQ
-768 MQLNK
+768 LQLNK
-773 SCPLPDDTNKTA
+773 SCPLPDESKTA
-785 QTQNENVD
+785 VTSTENGD
-793 IAPPTAHN
+793 ATPPISHNIN

-824 NTNNSA
+824 NTSNNA
-830 NNNNSVKSLQLS
+830 INNNSVKSLQLS
-842 PHKGNS
+842 PHKTNNG
-848 NVTEVD
+848 VGEVN
-854 AEQLSALKSRVQSYF
+854 AQQLSELKSSVQSYF

-875 RVLARRLAPNTPPAY
+875 TLLARRVSPGLPTAY
-890 LIEWDSNTS
+890 LIEWDSSTS

>member
-1 MDINAEV
+1 
-8 STQLSLID
+8 
-16 VLLSDFD
+16 
-23 KTVTPCAS
+23 
-31 KKNEKKEEETQDA
+31 
-44 MPDSTTNTE
+44 MPDSTTSTE

-63 DDVLVSNKDGRY
+63 DDVLVANKDGRY

-80 VELSTSNDNDLCD
+80 IELSTSNDNDLCE
-93 VGTGVARCF
+93 VGASVARCLV
-102 IKFGDGTHSWAPI
+102 KFGDGTHSWAPV
-115 SSLKLLSAPPAD
+115 SSLKLLSVPPAD

-139 EGPAASP
+139 EGPATGP

-162 AKCHSPPVESW
+162 AKCHSPPVDAW
-173 ITGAS
+173 INGAS

-201 TDLFRFKGGQQRRQQ
+201 SDLFRFKGGQQRRQQ

-232 ASEAGKDQNENHCY
+232 ASEAGKDQNEAHCY

-255 QVVLL
+255 Q
-260 YHSSHIEHKDRI
+260 
-272 LYICGMEHF
+272 
-281 QMLLCC
+281 MLLCC
-287 RCTRWFHQ
+287 RCSRWFHQ

-309 KLYIFACAECNGGNE
+309 KLYIFACASCNGGSE

-420 PTPLQLSALE
+420 PPPMQLSALE
-430 QIKKREP
+430 QIKKGEP
-437 LTDELVRTYAPKLR
+437 LTDDLVQQHAPRLR
-451 FLPRPPSPPAQPIV
+451 FLPRAPTPKSVV
-465 DDSLQPSSSNTD
+465 DDSSQPSSSNPV
-477 KSSYKNHNQRMIVP
+477 KCSYKSNHQRMIVP

-510 SNSNSENDST
+510 SNSNSENDSA
-520 SSYESVK
+520 SSYESIK
-527 PTENDEQCSPTVCT
+527 LIEADEQNSPSVSTT
-541 SSNRKSDA
+541 NRKS
-549 KEIES
+549 
-554 MTVINESET
+554 
-563 NEAKSTCENPP
+563 EAKVDNVENIKETRSNDKLSYEEDPP
-574 VPLFNTSLV
+574 ISVPSVV
-583 PCTVE
+583 PCSVK
-588 LDNISKENIEK
+588 LDKISKEN
-599 TNICPVNTSNFSVN
+599 VDQTSISKSEETHLNYN
-613 THTTR
+613 AHTTR

-638 KIMSLQHMDR
+638 KIMSLQHMETVPSYTSFNHD
-648 LPPYSNFHEIE
+648 LE

-674 IPPLKDFQGKNNPFL
+674 IPPLKNFQGRNNPFL
-689 MQNTYPTKNFTSN
+689 MQNTSSKKPFSSMTNIYLKPNKKVNNF
-702 LNACSKNK
+702 
-710 LNGKQH
+710 
-716 VHSRLSLPVPLNPMM
+716 HSRFSLPVLFNPTM
-731 GPMVRPMKRKL
+731 GPLIRPTKRKL
-742 SEKDIVILPNGEV
+742 SEKDIVIGPNGEV

-773 SCPLPDDTNKTA
+773 SCPLPDDSNKTA
-785 QTQNENVD
+785 PTPMPTDNVEAPSQTGH
-793 IAPPTAHN
+793 IN

-824 NTNNSA
+824 NTNSN
-830 NNNNSVKSLQLS
+830 NTGNNNSVKSLQLS
-842 PHKGNS
+842 PHKSNS
-848 NVTEVD
+848 SANEVN
-854 AEQLSALKSRVQSYF
+854 AEQLSALKSSVQSYF
-869 RAGQTF
+869 RAEQTF
-875 RVLARRLAPNTPPAY
+875 RVLARRLCPGAPPAY

>member
-8 STQLSLID
+8 QAQLSLID
-16 VLLSDFD
+16 ALLSNLD
-23 KTVTPCAS
+23 KPIAPCAS
-31 KKNEKKEEETQDA
+31 KKHEKKEEETQDA

-53 KNNANPFHCG
+53 KHNANPFHCG
-63 DDVLVSNKDGRY
+63 DDVLVPNKDGRY

-80 VELSTSNDNDLCD
+80 VELSTSNDNDSCE
-93 VGTGVARCF
+93 VGAGVARCLV
-102 IKFGDGTHSWAPI
+102 KFGDGTHAWAPV
-115 SSLKLLSAPPAD
+115 STLKLLSAPPAD

-139 EGPAASP
+139 EGPAP
-146 ATNAIIAC
+146 AHDANAIIAC

-162 AKCHSPPVESW
+162 AKCHSPPVDAW
-173 ITGAS
+173 INGAS

-201 TDLFRFKGGQQRRQQ
+201 SDFFRFKGGQQRRQQ

-232 ASEAGKDQNENHCY
+232 ASEAGKDQNEAHCY

-255 QVVLL
+255 Q
-260 YHSSHIEHKDRI
+260 
-272 LYICGMEHF
+272 
-281 QMLLCC
+281 MLLCC
-287 RCTRWFHQ
+287 RCSRWFHQ

-309 KLYIFACAECNGGNE
+309 KLYIFACAKCNGGRE

-352 FDLDNVIMPY
+352 FDLDTVVMPY

-374 KMWRTPVNERR
+374 KMWRTPVKERR
-385 EKILTALTS
+385 ERILTALTS

-420 PTPLQLSALE
+420 PPPHQLAALE
-430 QIKKREP
+430 QIKKGEE
-437 LTDELVRTYAPKLR
+437 LTDSLVREHAPRLR
-451 FLPRPPSPPAQPIV
+451 FLPRAPSPPAPCAPSTPSTPSTPPPTE
-465 DDSLQPSSSNTD
+465 DSSQPSSSNTD
-477 KSSYKNHNQRMIVP
+477 KSSYKNNNIQRMIVP

-520 SSYESVK
+520 SSYESIKQNEV
-527 PTENDEQCSPTVCT
+527 DEQPSPSGCISPTKP
-541 SSNRKSDA
+541 NA
-549 KEIES
+549 KADLEKNE
-554 MTVINESET
+554 INENATSEIKDIREIT
-563 NEAKSTCENPP
+563 PS
-574 VPLFNTSLV
+574 VPSLV
-583 PCTVE
+583 PCSVK
-588 LDNISKENIEK
+588 LDKISKENIVDINVSK
-599 TNICPVNTSNFSVN
+599 NNVTNVNFN
-613 THTTR
+613 THTSR

-638 KIMSLQHMDR
+638 KIMSLQHMENIPSFSSHFNHD
-648 LPPYSNFHEIE
+648 IE

-689 MQNTYPTKNFTSN
+689 MQNSYPTKKQFSSTLSIY
-702 LNACSKNK
+702 KQ
-710 LNGKQH
+710 NGKQNH
-716 VHSRLSLPVPLNPMM
+716 LNHRLSLPIQLNPLM
-731 GPMVRPMKRKL
+731 GPLIRPLKRKL
-742 SEKDIVILPNGEV
+742 SEKDIVIGPNGEV

-768 MQLNK
+768 LQLNK
-773 SCPLPDDTNKTA
+773 SCPLPDDTNKTV
-785 QTQNENVD
+785 QT
-793 IAPPTAHN
+793 PTESGDGASQGGHAN

-824 NTNNSA
+824 SSNNNTNS
-830 NNNNSVKSLQLS
+830 NNSVKSLQLS
-842 PHKGNS
+842 PHKANS
-848 NVTEVD
+848 SSAEEN
-854 AEQLSALKSRVQSYF
+854 AEQLSALKSSVQSYF
-869 RAGQTF
+869 RAEQTF
-875 RVLARRLAPNTPPAY
+875 RVLARRQVAHAPPAY
-890 LIEWDSNTS
+890 LIEWDAATS

>member
-1 MDINAEV
+1 MLYILKRNLFEMDAEV
-8 STQLSLID
+8 SRQLSLID
-16 VLLSDFD
+16 VLLSNLD
-23 KTVTPCAS
+23 KTITPCAS
-31 KKNEKKEEETQDA
+31 IKNDKKEEETQDA

-53 KNNANPFHCG
+53 KNNGNPFHCG
-63 DDVLVSNKDGRY
+63 DDVLVLNKDDRY

-80 VELSTSNDNDLCD
+80 IELSTSNDNDSCE
-93 VGTGVARCF
+93 VGTGEARCLV
-102 IKFGDGTHSWAPI
+102 KFGDGTHAWAPVT
-115 SSLKLLSAPPAD
+115 SLKLLSAPPAD

-139 EGPAASP
+139 EDC
-146 ATNAIIAC
+146 ATNAVVAC

-162 AKCHSPPVESW
+162 AKCHTPPVEAW
-173 ITGAS
+173 IHGAS

-201 TDLFRFKGGQQRRQQ
+201 SDLFRYKGGQQRRQH

-225 ASTTSST
+225 ASTTSSST
-232 ASEAGKDQNENHCY
+232 ASDGGKDQNETHCY

-255 QVVLL
+255 Q
-260 YHSSHIEHKDRI
+260 
-272 LYICGMEHF
+272 
-281 QMLLCC
+281 MLLCC
-287 RCTRWFHQ
+287 RCSRWFHQ

-309 KLYIFACAECNGGNE
+309 KLYIFACGGCNGGGE

-352 FDLDNVIMPY
+352 FDLDTVIMPY
-362 IMDNWHA
+362 ILDNWHA

-420 PTPLQLSALE
+420 PPPHQLAALD
-430 QIKKREP
+430 QIKKGEP
-437 LTDELVRTYAPKLR
+437 LTDELVREYAPRLR
-451 FLPRPPSPPAQPIV
+451 FLSRAPSPQTV
-465 DDSLQPSSSNTD
+465 DDSSQPSSSNND
-477 KSSYKNHNQRMIVP
+477 KSSYMNHSQNMIVP

-527 PTENDEQCSPTVCT
+527 TSERDERPSPTPPVCT
-541 SSNRKSDA
+541 STARKPDA
-549 KEIES
+549 KDTLDDMPQPNDTES
-554 MTVINESET
+554 NEARPSET
-563 NEAKSTCENPP
+563 PP
-574 VPLFNTSLV
+574 VPSSSVSLL
-583 PCTVE
+583 PCTVQ
-588 LDNISKENIEK
+588 LDKIPKENVEDVSFSK
-599 TNICPVNTSNFSVN
+599 PTTSTVNIN
-613 THTTR
+613 THSTR

-638 KIMSLQHMDR
+638 KILSLQHMDSI
-648 LPPYSNFHEIE
+648 PTYNSTFIHELE
-659 SSGDETSSRGTLDAI
+659 SSGDETSSRGTLDVI

-689 MQNTYPTKNFTSN
+689 MQNKYTSKIPFTSAMN
-702 LNACSKNK
+702 LWNK
-710 LNGKQH
+710 HNGKQH
-716 VHSRLSLPVPLNPMM
+716 HFHSRFSLPGQLNPLM
-731 GPMVRPMKRKL
+731 GPMIRPMKRKL
-742 SEKDIVILPNGEV
+742 SEKDIVIGPNGEV

-762 PRKYLQ
+762 PRKYMQ

-773 SCPLPDDTNKTA
+773 SCPLPEDSTKA
-785 QTQNENVD
+785 APPQNENGEMAAVSH
-793 IAPPTAHN
+793 IN

-824 NTNNSA
+824 NNNTAGS
-830 NNNNSVKSLQLS
+830 SVRSLQLS
-842 PHKGNS
+842 PHKASAGD
-848 NVTEVD
+848 VD
-854 AEQLSALKSRVQSYF
+854 ARQLSALKSTVQSYF

-875 RVLARRLAPNTPPAY
+875 HILARRLAPDSPPAY
-890 LIEWDSNTS
+890 LIEWDSNAS

>member
-16 VLLSDFD
+16 ALLNDFD
-23 KTVTPCAS
+23 KTITPCTN

-53 KNNANPFHCG
+53 KNNGNPFHCG
-63 DDVLVSNKDGRY
+63 DDVLVPNKDGRY

-80 VELSTSNDNDLCD
+80 VELSTSNDNDSCE
-93 VGTGVARCF
+93 VGTGLARCLV
-102 IKFGDGTHSWAPI
+102 KFGDGTHAWAAV

-139 EGPAASP
+139 DGPAASP
-146 ATNAIIAC
+146 AANAIIAC

-162 AKCHSPPVESW
+162 AKCHTPPVEAW
-173 ITGAS
+173 ISGAS
-178 WHCKRCVDQRYRVAA
+178 WHCKRCVEQRYRVAA

-201 TDLFRFKGGQQRRQQ
+201 SDLFRFKGGQQRRQQ

-225 ASTTSST
+225 ASTTST
-232 ASEAGKDQNENHCY
+232 ASEAGKDQHEAHCY
-246 CGEKSDWLA
+246 CGDKSDWLA
-255 QVVLL
+255 
-260 YHSSHIEHKDRI
+260 
-272 LYICGMEHF
+272 

-287 RCTRWFHQ
+287 RCSRWFHQ

-309 KLYIFACAECNGGNE
+309 KLYIFACANCNGGAE
-324 YLRRLELCWLDLAH
+324 YLRRLELCWLELAH
-338 LALYNL
+338 LALFNL

-352 FDLDNVIMPY
+352 FDLDTVIMPY

-374 KMWRTPVNERR
+374 KMWRTPVTERR

-420 PTPLQLSALE
+420 PPPLQLSALE
-430 QIKKREP
+430 QVKEGEP
-437 LTDELVRTYAPKLR
+437 LTDKLVREYAPRLR
-451 FLPRPPSPPAQPIV
+451 FLCRAPSPHTEF
-465 DDSLQPSSSNTD
+465 DDSLQPSSSNNE
-477 KSSYKNHNQRMIVP
+477 KSSYKSPTQRMIVP

-510 SNSNSENDST
+510 SNSNSENDSA

-527 PTENDEQCSPTVCT
+527 TTERDEQLSPSVCSSTA
-541 SSNRKSDA
+541 RKSDA
-549 KEIES
+549 KDDALDKVTLVHE
-554 MTVINESET
+554 NES
-563 NEAKSTCENPP
+563 NEAKSICENSP
-574 VPLFNTSLV
+574 VPSLDPSSL
-583 PCTVE
+583 PCSVQ
-588 LDNISKENIEK
+588 LDKIPKDAEDINSSNDTCNIN
-599 TNICPVNTSNFSVN
+599 VN
-613 THTTR
+613 THTSR

-638 KIMSLQHMDR
+638 KIMSLQHMDS
-648 LPPYSNFHEIE
+648 LPPYSSSFNHEVE

-689 MQNTYPTKNFTSN
+689 MKNTYPSKTPFSSN
-702 LNACSKNK
+702 MNLYNK
-710 LNGKQH
+710 QNGRSQY
-716 VHSRLSLPVPLNPMM
+716 HSRFSLPNQLNPLM
-731 GPMVRPMKRKL
+731 GPMIRPLKRKL
-742 SEKDIVILPNGEV
+742 SEKDIVIGPNGEV

-762 PRKYLQ
+762 PRKHLQ
-768 MQLNK
+768 LQLNK
-773 SCPLPDDTNKTA
+773 SCPLPDDASKTA
-785 QTQNENVD
+785 QMPTENGDVT
-793 IAPPTAHN
+793 PPAAHSMN

-806 GRRLRQRQ
+806 GRRLRQRP

-824 NTNNSA
+824 NTTNSA
-830 NNNNSVKSLQLS
+830 SSNNSVKSLQLS
-842 PHKGNS
+842 PHKASSG
-848 NVTEVD
+848 TAEVD
-854 AEQLSALKSRVQSYF
+854 ARQLSALKSSVQSYF

-875 RVLARRLAPNTPPAY
+875 RVLARRVAPGHPPAY
-890 LIEWDSNTS
+890 LIEWDSAS

>member
-1 MDINAEV
+1 MEVEV
-8 STQLSLID
+8 SKQLSLID
-16 VLLSDFD
+16 ALLSNFD
-23 KTVTPCAS
+23 KTIKPCAN

-53 KNNANPFHCG
+53 KNNGNPFHCG
-63 DDVLVSNKDGRY
+63 DDVLVPNKDGRY

-80 VELSTSNDNDLCD
+80 VELSTSNDNDSCE
-93 VGTGVARCF
+93 VGTGVARCLV
-102 IKFGDGTHSWAPI
+102 KFGDGTHAWAPVA
-115 SSLKLLSAPPAD
+115 SLKLLSAPPAD

-139 EGPAASP
+139 GESAAGG
-146 ATNAIIAC
+146 AVVAC

-162 AKCHSPPVESW
+162 AECHSPPVEAW
-173 ITGAS
+173 IHGAS

-193 AENRALKR
+193 AENRAMKR
-201 TDLFRFKGGQQRRQQ
+201 SDLFRFKGGQQRRQQ

-225 ASTTSST
+225 ASTTSSST
-232 ASEAGKDQNENHCY
+232 ASDGGKDPDETHCY

-255 QVVLL
+255 Q
-260 YHSSHIEHKDRI
+260 
-272 LYICGMEHF
+272 
-281 QMLLCC
+281 MLLCC
-287 RCTRWFHQ
+287 RCSRWFHQ

-309 KLYIFACAECNGGNE
+309 KLYIFACANCNGGEE

-374 KMWRTPVNERR
+374 KMWRTPAKERR

-420 PTPLQLSALE
+420 PPPLQLSALE
-430 QIKKREP
+430 QIKKGEP
-437 LTDELVRTYAPKLR
+437 LTDELVREYAPRLR
-451 FLPRPPSPPAQPIV
+451 LLSRAPAPHTV
-465 DDSLQPSSSNTD
+465 DDSSQPSSSNNE
-477 KSSYKNHNQRMIVP
+477 KSSYKKQRMIVP

-520 SSYESVK
+520 SSYESAK
-527 PTENDEQCSPTVCT
+527 TSERDEQPSPSVCT
-541 SSNRKSDA
+541 SSARKSDA
-549 KEIES
+549 KDDRLEKMSERNVTES
-554 MTVINESET
+554 
-563 NEAKSTCENPP
+563 NEAKSSCEKTSVPSHS
-574 VPLFNTSLV
+574 VPLL
-583 PCTVE
+583 PCSVK
-588 LDNISKENIEK
+588 LDKIPKDNIED
-599 TNICPVNTSNFSVN
+599 VN
-613 THTTR
+613 
-618 IATMNL
+618 L
-624 EVSKLSTKN
+624 
-633 IIEHS
+633 
-638 KIMSLQHMDR
+638 
-648 LPPYSNFHEIE
+648 
-659 SSGDETSSRGTLDAI
+659 
-674 IPPLKDFQGKNNPFL
+674 NPF
-689 MQNTYPTKNFTSN
+689 
-702 LNACSKNK
+702 
-710 LNGKQH
+710 
-716 VHSRLSLPVPLNPMM
+716 V
-731 GPMVRPMKRKL
+731 GPMIRPMKRKL
-742 SEKDIVILPNGEV
+742 SEKDIVIGPNGEV

-773 SCPLPDDTNKTA
+773 SCPLPDEPTKA
-785 QTQNENVD
+785 AAAQNENGNVT
-793 IAPPTAHN
+793 APVAHN
-801 NVKFH
+801 MSNVKFH

-824 NTNNSA
+824 NTNSNA

-842 PHKGNS
+842 PHKANS
-848 NVTEVD
+848 VAAEAD
-854 AEQLSALKSRVQSYF
+854 AKQLSALKSSVQSYF

-875 RVLARRLAPNTPPAY
+875 HILARRHAANAPPAY
-890 LIEWDSNTS
+890 LIEWDSNAP

>member
-8 STQLSLID
+8 SRQLSLID
-16 VLLSDFD
+16 ALLSDFD
-23 KTVTPCAS
+23 KTITPCAN

-53 KNNANPFHCG
+53 KNNGNPFHCG
-63 DDVLVSNKDGRY
+63 DDVLVPNKDGKY

-80 VELSTSNDNDLCD
+80 VELSTSNDNDSCE
-93 VGTGVARCF
+93 VGAGEARCLV
-102 IKFGDGTHSWAPI
+102 KFGDGTHAWAAVAT
-115 SSLKLLSAPPAD
+115 LKLLSAPPPD

-139 EGPAASP
+139 EGPAAGP
-146 ATNAIIAC
+146 AANAIVAC

-162 AKCHSPPVESW
+162 AKCHTPPVDAW

-216 QELTPPCDT
+216 QELTAPCDT

-232 ASEAGKDQNENHCY
+232 ASEAGKDHEAHCY

-255 QVVLL
+255 Q
-260 YHSSHIEHKDRI
+260 
-272 LYICGMEHF
+272 
-281 QMLLCC
+281 MLLCC
-287 RCTRWFHQ
+287 RCSRWFHQ

-309 KLYIFACAECNGGNE
+309 KLYIFACANCNGGVE
-324 YLRRLELCWLDLAH
+324 YLRRLELCWLELAH
-338 LALYNL
+338 LALFNL

-352 FDLDNVIMPY
+352 FDFDTVIMPY

-420 PTPLQLSALE
+420 PPPLQLSALE
-430 QIKKREP
+430 QLKEGEP
-437 LTDELVRTYAPKLR
+437 LTDKLVREYAPRLR
-451 FLPRPPSPPAQPIV
+451 FLSRAPSPHVDVSP
-465 DDSLQPSSSNTD
+465 DDSSQPSSSNND
-477 KSSYKNHNQRMIVP
+477 KSSYKSNNQRMIVP

-510 SNSNSENDST
+510 SNSNSENDSA
-520 SSYESVK
+520 SSYESAK
-527 PTENDEQCSPTVCT
+527 IDEQPSPTCT
-541 SSNRKSDA
+541 STARKSDA
-549 KEIES
+549 KDDIEKV
-554 MTVINESET
+554 TEVNENEC
-563 NEAKSTCENPP
+563 NEAKSTCEDIPSLLPCSVKLDKIPKDTEDISSNN
-574 VPLFNTSLV
+574 VTCNLNITTS
-583 PCTVE
+583 
-588 LDNISKENIEK
+588 
-599 TNICPVNTSNFSVN
+599 
-613 THTTR
+613 R

-638 KIMSLQHMDR
+638 KIMSLQHMDS
-648 LPPYSNFHEIE
+648 LPPYSFTPELE

-689 MQNTYPTKNFTSN
+689 MNTYPSKTPFSSN
-702 LNACSKNK
+702 MNLYNK
-710 LNGKQH
+710 QNGRSQY
-716 VHSRLSLPVPLNPMM
+716 HSRFSLPNHPPLL
-731 GPMVRPMKRKL
+731 GPTIRPLKRKL
-742 SEKDIVILPNGEV
+742 SEKDIVIGPNGEV

-762 PRKYLQ
+762 PRKHLQ
-768 MQLNK
+768 LQLNK
-773 SCPLPDDTNKTA
+773 SCPLPDDAAKSA
-785 QTQNENVD
+785 QTPTENGDVT
-793 IAPPTAHN
+793 PPAAHNMN

-806 GRRLRQRQ
+806 GRRLRQRP

-824 NTNNSA
+824 NTNNTA
-830 NNNNSVKSLQLS
+830 NSNNSVKSLQLS
-842 PHKGNS
+842 PHKASSGA
-848 NVTEVD
+848 TEVD
-854 AEQLSALKSRVQSYF
+854 ARQLSALKSSVQSYF
-869 RAGQTF
+869 RAGQTY
-875 RVLARRLAPNTPPAY
+875 RVLARRVAPGHSPAY
-890 LIEWDSNTS
+890 LIEWDSAS

>member
-1 MDINAEV
+1 MDTNAEV
-8 STQLSLID
+8 STQALID
-16 VLLSDFD
+16 VILSNLH
-23 KTVTPCAS
+23 KTIPPCAS
-31 KKNEKKEEETQDA
+31 IKNEKKEEETQNA

-63 DDVLVSNKDGRY
+63 DDVLVPNKDGRY

-80 VELSTSNDNDLCD
+80 VELSTSNDNDSCE
-93 VGTGVARCF
+93 VGTGVAQCLV
-102 IKFGDGTHSWAPI
+102 KFGDGTHSWAPVAT
-115 SSLKLLSAPPAD
+115 LKLLSAPPAD

-162 AKCHSPPVESW
+162 AKCHSPPVDSW
-173 ITGAS
+173 INGAS

-193 AENRALKR
+193 AENRASKR
-201 TDLFRFKGGQQRRQQ
+201 SDLFRFKGGPQRRQQ

-232 ASEAGKDQNENHCY
+232 ASEAGKDQDEAHCY

-255 QVVLL
+255 Q
-260 YHSSHIEHKDRI
+260 
-272 LYICGMEHF
+272 
-281 QMLLCC
+281 MLLCC
-287 RCTRWFHQ
+287 RCSRWFHQ

-309 KLYIFACAECNGGNE
+309 KLYIFACADCNGGKE
-324 YLRRLELCWLDLAH
+324 YLRRLELCWRDLAH

-344 TAYNAPNY
+344 TACNAPNY

-385 EKILTALTS
+385 ERILTALTS

-408 ATIWGLRLRRPP
+408 ATIWGLRLRKPP
-420 PTPLQLSALE
+420 PPPLQLAALQ
-430 QIKKREP
+430 QIKKGEP
-437 LTDELVRTYAPKLR
+437 LTDELVRTYAPRLR
-451 FLPRPPSPPAQPIV
+451 FLPRVSSPQSQSSI
-465 DDSLQPSSSNTD
+465 DDSSTPSSSNND
-477 KSSYKNHNQRMIVP
+477 NSSYKRHNQQMIVP
-491 VDGHW
+491 IDGHW

-527 PTENDEQCSPTVCT
+527 PAENDEQRSPSVST
-541 SSNRKSDA
+541 STARKSDA
-549 KEIES
+549 KDVTLDKTEL
-554 MTVINESET
+554 NESQV
-563 NEAKSTCENPP
+563 NEAKPLCEEPQ
-574 VPLFNTSLV
+574 VPSLKTSLV
-583 PCTVE
+583 PCSVKLDKIPKEVE
-588 LDNISKENIEK
+588 RGDITNNINL
-599 TNICPVNTSNFSVN
+599 N
-613 THTTR
+613 THSTR

-624 EVSKLSTKN
+624 EISKLSTKN

-638 KIMSLQHMDR
+638 KIMSLQHMDNII
-648 LPPYSNFHEIE
+648 PYSSNFCHDIE

-689 MQNTYPTKNFTSN
+689 MQHTSKISLSSN
-702 LNACSKNK
+702 INKK
-710 LNGKQH
+710 LNPYY
-716 VHSRLSLPVPLNPMM
+716 SRFSLPSQLNPMM
-731 GPMVRPMKRKL
+731 SPMIRPLKRKL
-742 SEKDIVILPNGEV
+742 SEKDIVVGPNGEV
-755 KRRKYRR
+755 KRRKFRR

-773 SCPLPDDTNKTA
+773 SCPLPDDNKTV
-785 QTQNENVD
+785 QPPNENGEL
-793 IAPPTAHN
+793 APPSQHNN

-824 NTNNSA
+824 NTNNNSS
-830 NNNNSVKSLQLS
+830 NNNSVKSLQLS
-842 PHKGNS
+842 PHKINNS
-848 NVTEVD
+848 VTEVD
-854 AEQLSALKSRVQSYF
+854 AAQLSALKSSVQSYF

-875 RVLARRLAPNTPPAY
+875 RVLARRLQPAAPPAY
-890 LIEWDSNTS
+890 LIEWDSIA

>member
-1 MDINAEV
+1 
-8 STQLSLID
+8 
-16 VLLSDFD
+16 
-23 KTVTPCAS
+23 
-31 KKNEKKEEETQDA
+31 

-53 KNNANPFHCG
+53 KNNGNPFHCG
-63 DDVLVSNKDGRY
+63 DDVLVPNKDGRY

-80 VELSTSNDNDLCD
+80 VELSTSNDNDSCE
-93 VGTGVARCF
+93 VGTGVARCLV
-102 IKFGDGTHSWAPI
+102 KFGDGTHAWAPV

-139 EGPAASP
+139 EDSAS
-146 ATNAIIAC
+146 NAVVAC

-162 AKCHSPPVESW
+162 AKCHSPPVEAW
-173 ITGAS
+173 IHGAS

-201 TDLFRFKGGQQRRQQ
+201 SDLFRFKGGQQRRQQ

-225 ASTTSST
+225 GSTTSSST
-232 ASEAGKDQNENHCY
+232 ASDGGKDQNETHCY

-255 QVVLL
+255 Q
-260 YHSSHIEHKDRI
+260 
-272 LYICGMEHF
+272 
-281 QMLLCC
+281 MLLCC
-287 RCTRWFHQ
+287 RCSRWFHQ

-309 KLYIFACAECNGGNE
+309 KLYIFACGNCNGGAE

-420 PTPLQLSALE
+420 PPPLQLSALD
-430 QIKKREP
+430 QIKKGEP
-437 LTDELVRTYAPKLR
+437 LTDELVREYAPRLR
-451 FLPRPPSPPAQPIV
+451 FLSRPPSPNTV
-465 DDSLQPSSSNTD
+465 DDCSQPSSSNNE
-477 KSSYKNHNQRMIVP
+477 KSSYKNHSQNMIVP

-496 LNLMMGKRFHENLN
+496 LNLMMGKRFHENIN

-527 PTENDEQCSPTVCT
+527 TTERDEQPSPSICT
-541 SSNRKSDA
+541 STARKSDA
-549 KEIES
+549 KDDDLEKMSE
-554 MTVINESET
+554 INETES
-563 NEAKSTCENPP
+563 NEAKSNCENPP
-574 VPLFNTSLV
+574 VPLRSV
-583 PCTVE
+583 PLLPCSVKLDKIPKESVE
-588 LDNISKENIEK
+588 DVSVSK
-599 TNICPVNTSNFSVN
+599 TNASSININS
-613 THTTR
+613 HTTR

-638 KIMSLQHMDR
+638 KILSLQHMDSV
-648 LPPYSNFHEIE
+648 PPYSNSFHHEME

-689 MQNTYPTKNFTSN
+689 MQNKRTSKTPFSSAMN
-702 LNACSKNK
+702 LWNK
-710 LNGKQH
+710 QNGKQH
-716 VHSRLSLPVPLNPMM
+716 HFHSRFSLPGQLNPLM
-731 GPMVRPMKRKL
+731 GPMIRPMKRKL
-742 SEKDIVILPNGEV
+742 SEKDIVIGPNGEV

-773 SCPLPDDTNKTA
+773 SCPLPDETAKTA
-785 QTQNENVD
+785 AAQNEPGDIPAPVPHNV
-793 IAPPTAHN
+793 TS

-824 NTNNSA
+824 NTSSSA
-830 NNNNSVKSLQLS
+830 GNNNSVKSLQLS
-842 PHKGNS
+842 PHKANS
-848 NVTEVD
+848 AAADVD
-854 AEQLSALKSRVQSYF
+854 AQQLSALKSSVQSYF

-875 RVLARRLAPNTPPAY
+875 RVLARRLASGAAPAY
-890 LIEWDSNTS
+890 LIEWDSNAS

>member
-23 KTVTPCAS
+23 KTITPCTN

-53 KNNANPFHCG
+53 KTNTNPFHCG
-63 DDVLVSNKDGRY
+63 DDVLVLNKDGRY

-80 VELSTSNDNDLCD
+80 VELSTSNDNDSCE
-93 VGTGVARCF
+93 VGTGVARCLV
-102 IKFGDGTHSWAPI
+102 KFGDGTHAWAPVT
-115 SSLKLLSAPPAD
+115 SLKLLSAPPSD

-139 EGPAASP
+139 EGPAASL
-146 ATNAIIAC
+146 AANAIIAC

-162 AKCHSPPVESW
+162 AKCHTPPVEAW
-173 ITGAS
+173 INGAS

-193 AENRALKR
+193 AENRASKR
-201 TDLFRFKGGQQRRQQ
+201 SDLFRYKGGQQRRQQ

-232 ASEAGKDQNENHCY
+232 ASEAGKDSNEVHCY

-255 QVVLL
+255 Q
-260 YHSSHIEHKDRI
+260 
-272 LYICGMEHF
+272 
-281 QMLLCC
+281 MLLCC
-287 RCTRWFHQ
+287 RCSRWFHQ

-309 KLYIFACAECNGGNE
+309 KLYIFACANCNGGAE

-352 FDLDNVIMPY
+352 FDLDTVIMPY

-385 EKILTALTS
+385 ERILTALTS

-420 PTPLQLSALE
+420 PPPLQLAALE
-430 QIKKREP
+430 QVKKGEP
-437 LTDELVRTYAPKLR
+437 LTDEIVREYGPRLR
-451 FLPRPPSPPAQPIV
+451 FLSRAPSPPI
-465 DDSLQPSSSNTD
+465 DDSSQPSSSNNE
-477 KSSYKNHNQRMIVP
+477 KSSYKNHSQRMIVP

-510 SNSNSENDST
+510 SNSENDSA

-527 PTENDEQCSPTVCT
+527 ISERDEQPSPSVCT
-541 SSNRKSDA
+541 STPRKSNA
-549 KEIES
+549 KDDTLEKITE
-554 MTVINESET
+554 INESES
-563 NEAKSTCENPP
+563 NEAKSTCENST
-574 VPLFNTSLV
+574 VPSLNTPILCSKLDKV
-583 PCTVE
+583 PK
-588 LDNISKENIEK
+588 DNTDDINSSNNDCNI
-599 TNICPVNTSNFSVN
+599 NIN
-613 THTTR
+613 THTSR

-638 KIMSLQHMDR
+638 KIMSLQHMDSA
-648 LPPYSNFHEIE
+648 PAYPSSFIHEFE

-689 MQNTYPTKNFTSN
+689 MQNTYPSKTPFSSN
-702 LNACSKNK
+702 MNIHNRQ
-710 LNGKQH
+710 NGRN
-716 VHSRLSLPVPLNPMM
+716 HSRFSLPNQLNPLM
-731 GPMVRPMKRKL
+731 GPLIRPLKRKL
-742 SEKDIVILPNGEV
+742 SEKDIVIGPNGEV

-762 PRKYLQ
+762 PRKHLQ
-768 MQLNK
+768 LQLNK
-773 SCPLPDDTNKTA
+773 SCPLPEDSSKAVPTTMETDVT
-785 QTQNENVD
+785 
-793 IAPPTAHN
+793 PPATAHMN
-801 NVKFH
+801 NAKFH

-814 EKNYYENARR
+814 EKNYYENGRR
-824 NTNNSA
+824 NTNSV
-830 NNNNSVKSLQLS
+830 NNLNSVKSLQLS
-842 PHKGNS
+842 PHKALVPAG
-848 NVTEVD
+848 EVE
-854 AEQLSALKSRVQSYF
+854 ARQLSALKSTVQSYF

-875 RVLARRLAPNTPPAY
+875 RVLARRLAPGLQPAY
-890 LIEWDSNTS
+890 LIEWDSAP

>member
-8 STQLSLID
+8 SKQLSLID
-16 VLLSDFD
+16 ALLNDLD
-23 KTVTPCAS
+23 KTITPCAS

-63 DDVLVSNKDGRY
+63 DDVLVPNKDGRY

-80 VELSTSNDNDLCD
+80 VELSTSNDNDSCE
-93 VGTGVARCF
+93 VGAGVAKCLV
-102 IKFGDGTHSWAPI
+102 KFGDGTHAWAPV

-139 EGPAASP
+139 EGPASSP

-162 AKCHSPPVESW
+162 AKCHSPPVDAW
-173 ITGAS
+173 INGAS

-201 TDLFRFKGGQQRRQQ
+201 SDLFRYKGGQQRRQH

-225 ASTTSST
+225 ASTTSSVT
-232 ASEAGKDQNENHCY
+232 SDTGKDQEHCY
-246 CGEKSDWLA
+246 CGQKSDWLA
-255 QVVLL
+255 
-260 YHSSHIEHKDRI
+260 
-272 LYICGMEHF
+272 

-287 RCTRWFHQ
+287 RCSRWFHQ
-295 RCVSSLQYPLYAGD
+295 RCVPSLQYPLYAGD
-309 KLYIFACAECNGGNE
+309 KLYIFACADCNGGAE

-338 LALYNL
+338 LVLYNL

-385 EKILTALTS
+385 ERILTALTS

-420 PTPLQLSALE
+420 PPPQQLSALE
-430 QIKKREP
+430 QIKKGEP
-437 LTDELVRTYAPKLR
+437 LTDEQVRELAPRLR
-451 FLPRPPSPPAQPIV
+451 FLPRTPSPTPCV
-465 DDSLQPSSSNTD
+465 DDSLQPSSSNSD
-477 KSSYKNHNQRMIVP
+477 KSSYKNMVQNQRNSMIVP

-510 SNSNSENDST
+510 SYSENDST
-520 SSYESVK
+520 SSYEK
-527 PTENDEQCSPTVCT
+527 PTEADEQPSPSIRT
-541 SSNRKSDA
+541 SSSRNSDA
-549 KEIES
+549 KADNIETS
-554 MTVINESET
+554 TDLNVTDT
-563 NEAKSTCENPP
+563 NDDKVCENPA
-574 VPLFNTSLV
+574 VPSHNPSLV
-583 PCTVE
+583 PCSVA
-588 LDNISKENIEK
+588 LDKISKENVVDTNAVK
-599 TNICPVNTSNFSVN
+599 CDVTNIDIS
-613 THTTR
+613 THSTR

-638 KIMSLQHMDR
+638 KIMSLHHMNSKPSYPNTFYDM
-648 LPPYSNFHEIE
+648 E
-659 SSGDETSSRGTLDAI
+659 SSGDETSVSRGTLDHI
-674 IPPLKDFQGKNNPFL
+674 IPPLKNFQGKNNPFL
-689 MQNTYPTKNFTSN
+689 MQFTYSGKKTFSSS
-702 LNACSKNK
+702 AHNK
-710 LNGKQH
+710 QNGKQNTFQ
-716 VHSRLSLPVPLNPMM
+716 SRFSLPINLNPMI
-731 GPMVRPMKRKL
+731 GNPLIRPMKRKL
-742 SEKDIVILPNGEV
+742 SEKDIVIGPNGEV

-768 MQLNK
+768 SQLNK
-773 SCPLPDDTNKTA
+773 SCPLPDEANKSA
-785 QTQNENVD
+785 QNSNENGA
-793 IAPPTAHN
+793 IASSN
-801 NVKFH
+801 NTKFN

-824 NTNNSA
+824 NTSNNPS
-830 NNNNSVKSLQLS
+830 NISINSVKSLQLS
-842 PHKGNS
+842 PHKASGG
-848 NVTEVD
+848 TEEQ

-875 RVLARRLAPNTPPAY
+875 RVQARRHAPGAPPAY
-890 LIEWDSNTS
+890 LIEWDSV

>member
-16 VLLSDFD
+16 ALLSDFD
-23 KTVTPCAS
+23 KTITPCAN

-53 KNNANPFHCG
+53 KATTNPFHCG
-63 DDVLVSNKDGRY
+63 DDVLVPNKDGRY

-80 VELSTSNDNDLCD
+80 VELSTNNDNDSCE
-93 VGTGVARCF
+93 VGTGVARCLV
-102 IKFGDGTHSWAPI
+102 KFGDGTHAWAPV
-115 SSLKLLSAPPAD
+115 STLKLLSVPPAD

-146 ATNAIIAC
+146 AANAIIAC

-162 AKCHSPPVESW
+162 AKCHTPPVEAW
-173 ITGAS
+173 INGAS

-193 AENRALKR
+193 AENRASKR
-201 TDLFRFKGGQQRRQQ
+201 SDLFRFKGGQQRRQQ

-232 ASEAGKDQNENHCY
+232 ASDAGNNQNEVHCY

-255 QVVLL
+255 Q
-260 YHSSHIEHKDRI
+260 
-272 LYICGMEHF
+272 
-281 QMLLCC
+281 MLLCC
-287 RCTRWFHQ
+287 RCSRWFHQ

-309 KLYIFACAECNGGNE
+309 KLYIFACAKCNGGQE
-324 YLRRLELCWLDLAH
+324 YLRRLELCWLELAH

-344 TAYNAPNY
+344 TVYNAPNY
-352 FDLDNVIMPY
+352 FDLDTVIMPY

-420 PTPLQLSALE
+420 PPPLQLSALE
-430 QIKKREP
+430 QIKKGEP
-437 LTDELVRTYAPKLR
+437 LTDEIVREYAPRLR
-451 FLPRPPSPPAQPIV
+451 FLSRAPSPQTVLSI
-465 DDSLQPSSSNTD
+465 DDSSQPSSSNNE
-477 KSSYKNHNQRMIVP
+477 KSSYKSHNQHMIVP

-510 SNSNSENDST
+510 SNSNSENDSA

-527 PTENDEQCSPTVCT
+527 TTERDDQPSPSVCT
-541 SSNRKSDA
+541 STARKSDA
-549 KEIES
+549 KEDALEKISE
-554 MTVINESET
+554 INESES
-563 NEAKSTCENPP
+563 NEAKSTCENSP
-574 VPLFNTSLV
+574 VPSLDTSLL
-583 PCTVE
+583 PCSVK
-588 LDNISKENIEK
+588 LDNIPKD
-599 TNICPVNTSNFSVN
+599 NTDDIHSSVN
-613 THTTR
+613 DSCNININKHTSR

-638 KIMSLQHMDR
+638 KIMSLQHMDS
-648 LPPYSNFHEIE
+648 LPPYSSSFTHDME

-689 MQNTYPTKNFTSN
+689 MQNTYPSKTPFSSN
-702 LNACSKNK
+702 INVYNK
-710 LNGKQH
+710 QNGRNH
-716 VHSRLSLPVPLNPMM
+716 YHSRFSLPSQLNPLM
-731 GPMVRPMKRKL
+731 GPMVRPLKRKL
-742 SEKDIVILPNGEV
+742 SEKDIVIGPNGEV

-762 PRKYLQ
+762 PRKHLQ
-768 MQLNK
+768 LQLNK
-773 SCPLPDDTNKTA
+773 SCPLPDDASKTA
-785 QTQNENVD
+785 QTPTENGD
-793 IAPPTAHN
+793 ITPPAPHNIN

-830 NNNNSVKSLQLS
+830 SSNNSVKSLQLS
-842 PHKGNS
+842 PHKASSGAP
-848 NVTEVD
+848 EVD
-854 AEQLSALKSRVQSYF
+854 ARQLSALKSSVQSYF
-869 RAGQTF
+869 RAGQTY
-875 RVLARRLAPNTPPAY
+875 RVLARRLVPGHLPAY
-890 LIEWDSNTS
+890 LIEWDSAS

>member
-16 VLLSDFD
+16 VLLSDLD
-23 KTVTPCAS
+23 KTITPCAS

-63 DDVLVSNKDGRY
+63 DDVLVPNKDGRY

-80 VELSTSNDNDLCD
+80 VELSTSNDNDSCE
-93 VGTGVARCF
+93 VGSGVARCLV
-102 IKFGDGTHSWAPI
+102 KFGDGTHAWAPV
-115 SSLKLLSAPPAD
+115 STLKLLSAPPAD

-139 EGPAASP
+139 EGPAQGP
-146 ATNAIIAC
+146 ATNAIVAC

-162 AKCHSPPVESW
+162 TKCHSPPVEAW
-173 ITGAS
+173 INGAS

-201 TDLFRFKGGQQRRQQ
+201 SCDIFRFKGGHQRRQQ

-225 ASTTSST
+225 ASTTSS
-232 ASEAGKDQNENHCY
+232 ASLSDDKEENEDNCY
-246 CGEKSDWLA
+246 CRKKSDWLA
-255 QVVLL
+255 Q
-260 YHSSHIEHKDRI
+260 
-272 LYICGMEHF
+272 
-281 QMLLCC
+281 MLHCC
-287 RCTRWFHQ
+287 RCTRLFHQ
-295 RCVSSLQYPLYAGD
+295 RCVSCLQYPLYAGD
-309 KLYIFACAECNGGNE
+309 KLYIFACAECNGGTE
-324 YLRRLELCWLDLAH
+324 FLRRLELSWLDLAH

-352 FDLDNVIMPY
+352 FDLDGVIMPY

-369 LQLPE
+369 LQLSE

-385 EKILTALTS
+385 ERILTALTAA
-394 SRKRFKCGREMKKR
+394 RKRFKCGREMKKR
-408 ATIWGLRLRRPP
+408 ATIWGLRCRRPP
-420 PTPLQLSALE
+420 VPPVHLNLLE
-430 QIKKREP
+430 QVKKGEP
-437 LTDELVRTYAPKLR
+437 LTDALIHEYSPKLR
-451 FLPRPPSPPAQPIV
+451 FLPRAPSPTPLPVV
-465 DDSLQPSSSNTD
+465 DDSLQPSSSNNNEN
-477 KSSYKNHNQRMIVP
+477 SSYKNHCMIVP

-496 LNLMMGKRFHENLN
+496 LNIMMGKRFHENLN

-520 SSYESVK
+520 SSYESIK
-527 PTENDEQCSPTVCT
+527 PSEIDEQPSPSTCT
-541 SSNRKSDA
+541 STARNTDA
-549 KEIES
+549 KADNLEK
-554 MTVINESET
+554 MTELNETIT
-563 NEAKSTCENPP
+563 NEATSICDESPP
-574 VPLFNTSLV
+574 VPSFNNSLV
-583 PCTVE
+583 PCSVK
-588 LDNISKENIEK
+588 LDKISKENIDDTSVSK
-599 TNICPVNTSNFSVN
+599 SDVTNVNIN

-638 KIMSLQHMDR
+638 KIMSLQHMDS
-648 LPPYSNFHEIE
+648 LPSFTSNFNHDME

-674 IPPLKDFQGKNNPFL
+674 IPPLKNFQGKNNPFL
-689 MQNTYPTKNFTSN
+689 MQNTYS
-702 LNACSKNK
+702 SKKPFSSSANTYNK
-710 LNGKQH
+710 QNGKQSH
-716 VHSRLSLPVPLNPMM
+716 YHSRFSLPNLNPLM
-731 GPMVRPMKRKL
+731 GPLVRPLKRKL
-742 SEKDIVILPNGEV
+742 SEKDIVVGPNGEV

-768 MQLNK
+768 SQLNK
-773 SCPLPDDTNKTA
+773 SCPLPDDNNKPI
-785 QTQNENVD
+785 QNENGEV
-793 IAPPTAHN
+793 AAHSGEHIN

-824 NTNNSA
+824 NTNNTTS
-830 NNNNSVKSLQLS
+830 NNNSVKSLQLS
-842 PHKGNS
+842 PHKANS
-848 NVTEVD
+848 TAAEVD
-854 AEQLSALKSRVQSYF
+854 AQQLSALKSSVQSYF

-875 RVLARRLAPNTPPAY
+875 CVLARRIAPGAAPAY
-890 LIEWDSNTS
+890 LIEWDSNAS

>member
-16 VLLSDFD
+16 ALLSDLD
-23 KTVTPCAS
+23 KTITPCAS

-63 DDVLVSNKDGRY
+63 DDVLVENKDGRY

-80 VELSTSNDNDLCD
+80 VELSTSNDNDSCE
-93 VGTGVARCF
+93 VGTGTARCLV
-102 IKFGDGTHSWAPI
+102 KFGDGTHAWAPV

-139 EGPAASP
+139 EGPAATL

-162 AKCHSPPVESW
+162 AKCHSPPVDAW
-173 ITGAS
+173 INGAS

-201 TDLFRFKGGQQRRQQ
+201 SDLFRFKGGQQRRQQ

-225 ASTTSST
+225 ASTTSS
-232 ASEAGKDQNENHCY
+232 ASVSDAGKDQNETHCY

-255 QVVLL
+255 Q
-260 YHSSHIEHKDRI
+260 
-272 LYICGMEHF
+272 
-281 QMLLCC
+281 MLLCC
-287 RCTRWFHQ
+287 RCSRWFHQ

-309 KLYIFACAECNGGNE
+309 KLYIFACAHCNGGAE

-352 FDLDNVIMPY
+352 FDLDSVIMPY

-374 KMWRTPVNERR
+374 KMWRTPVKERR

-420 PTPLQLSALE
+420 PPPLQLSALE
-430 QIKKREP
+430 QIKKGEP
-437 LTDELVRTYAPKLR
+437 LSDELVREYAPRLR
-451 FLPRPPSPPAQPIV
+451 FLPRAPSPQTVLAA
-465 DDSLQPSSSNTD
+465 DDSSQPSSSNND

-527 PTENDEQCSPTVCT
+527 LTENDEQPSPSTCT
-541 SSNRKSDA
+541 SSARNSDA
-549 KEIES
+549 KADNIEKIS
-554 MTVINESET
+554 ELNENNT
-563 NEAKSTCENPP
+563 NEAKSICDESSP
-574 VPLFNTSLV
+574 VPSPNTSLV
-583 PCTVE
+583 PCTVK
-588 LDNISKENIEK
+588 LDKISKENIVD
-599 TNICPVNTSNFSVN
+599 TNVSKSDVTNVNIN

-648 LPPYSNFHEIE
+648 LPPFTSNFSHDME
-659 SSGDETSSRGTLDAI
+659 SSGDESSSRGTLDAI

-689 MQNTYPTKNFTSN
+689 MQNTYP
-702 LNACSKNK
+702 SKKPFSSTTNIYNK
-710 LNGKQH
+710 QNGKQNNH
-716 VHSRLSLPVPLNPMM
+716 HTRFSLPVNLNPLM
-731 GPMVRPMKRKL
+731 GPLVRPLKRKL
-742 SEKDIVILPNGEV
+742 SEKDIVIGPNGEV

-768 MQLNK
+768 TQLNK
-773 SCPLPDDTNKTA
+773 SCPLPDDNNKPA
-785 QTQNENVD
+785 QMPNENGEV
-793 IAPPTAHN
+793 APQGGGHIN

-824 NTNNSA
+824 NTSNNSS
-830 NNNNSVKSLQLS
+830 NNNSVKSLQLS
-842 PHKGNS
+842 PHKANS
-848 NVTEVD
+848 SAAEVD
-854 AEQLSALKSRVQSYF
+854 AEQLSALKSSVQSYF

-875 RVLARRLAPNTPPAY
+875 RVLARRLAPGALPAY
-890 LIEWDSNTS
+890 LIEWDSNAS

>member
-8 STQLSLID
+8 TTQLSLID
-16 VLLSDFD
+16 ALLSDLD
-23 KTVTPCAS
+23 KTITPCAS

-63 DDVLVSNKDGRY
+63 VDVLVPNKDGRY

-80 VELSTSNDNDLCD
+80 VELSTSNDNDSCE
-93 VGTGVARCF
+93 VGSGVARCLVN
-102 IKFGDGTHSWAPI
+102 FGDGTHAWA
-115 SSLKLLSAPPAD
+115 SVATLKLLSAPPAD

-173 ITGAS
+173 ISGAS

-201 TDLFRFKGGQQRRQQ
+201 SDLFRFKGGQQRRQQ

-225 ASTTSST
+225 ASST
-232 ASEAGKDQNENHCY
+232 ASDAGKDQNETNCY

-255 QVVLL
+255 Q
-260 YHSSHIEHKDRI
+260 
-272 LYICGMEHF
+272 
-281 QMLLCC
+281 MLLCC
-287 RCTRWFHQ
+287 RCSRWFHQ
-295 RCVSSLQYPLYAGD
+295 RCVTSLQYPLYAGD
-309 KLYIFACAECNGGNE
+309 KLYIFACAHCNGGAE
-324 YLRRLELCWLDLAH
+324 YLRRLELCWLELAH

-352 FDLDNVIMPY
+352 FDLDSVIMPY

-420 PTPLQLSALE
+420 PPPMQLSALE
-430 QIKKREP
+430 QIKKGEP
-437 LTDELVRTYAPKLR
+437 LTDDMVREYAPRLR
-451 FLPRPPSPPAQPIV
+451 FLSRPPSPQAQSIV
-465 DDSLQPSSSNTD
+465 DDSLQPSSSNPY
-477 KSSYKNHNQRMIVP
+477 KSSYKNQHMIVP

-527 PTENDEQCSPTVCT
+527 LSENEEQRSPAVCT
-541 SSNRKSDA
+541 SSTRKSDA
-549 KEIES
+549 KDDKLENIS
-554 MTVINESET
+554 KVNESSSPLET
-563 NEAKSTCENPP
+563 SEANSVCETPS
-574 VPLFNTSLV
+574 VPSCNTSLV
-583 PCTVE
+583 PCSVK
-588 LDNISKENIEK
+588 LDKIPKETPEEK
-599 TNICPVNTSNFSVN
+599 TDDKTDNGSLNIN
-613 THTTR
+613 THSTR

-638 KIMSLQHMDR
+638 KIMSLQHMDSV
-648 LPPYSNFHEIE
+648 PAYSSNFIEIE

-689 MQNTYPTKNFTSN
+689 MKNTYPSKFNS
-702 LNACSKNK
+702 LNMYKHSKQ
-710 LNGKQH
+710 NGKQYPFQ
-716 VHSRLSLPVPLNPMM
+716 SRLSLPVQLNPLM
-731 GPMVRPMKRKL
+731 GPLVRPLKRKL

-755 KRRKYRR
+755 KRRKHRR

-773 SCPLPDDTNKTA
+773 SCPLPEDANKA
-785 QTQNENVD
+785 VQAQNENVD
-793 IAPPTAHN
+793 VTPPPAHN
-801 NVKFH
+801 NTKFH

-824 NTNNSA
+824 NTTSNASNNS
-830 NNNNSVKSLQLS
+830 SVKSLQLS
-842 PHKGNS
+842 PHKSGGGS
-848 NVTEVD
+848 TSVD
-854 AEQLSALKSRVQSYF
+854 ALQLSALKSSVQSYF

-875 RVLARRLAPNTPPAY
+875 RVLARRLAPGAQPAY
-890 LIEWDSNTS
+890 LIEWDSNAS

>member
-1 MDINAEV
+1 MDINVEV
-8 STQLSLID
+8 SKQISLID
-16 VLLSDFD
+16 ALLSNFD
-23 KTVTPCAS
+23 KTIAPCPN

-53 KNNANPFHCG
+53 KNTTNPFHCG
-63 DDVLVSNKDGRY
+63 DDVFVPNKDGKY

-80 VELSTSNDNDLCD
+80 VELSTSNDNDSCE
-93 VGTGVARCF
+93 VGTGVARCLV
-102 IKFGDGTHSWAPI
+102 KFGDGTHAWAPV
-115 SSLKLLSAPPAD
+115 SSLKLLSVPPVD

-146 ATNAIIAC
+146 AINAIIAC

-173 ITGAS
+173 INGAS

-201 TDLFRFKGGQQRRQQ
+201 SDLIRCKGGQQRRQQ

-232 ASEAGKDQNENHCY
+232 ASDAGKEQNEAHCY

-255 QVVLL
+255 Q
-260 YHSSHIEHKDRI
+260 
-272 LYICGMEHF
+272 
-281 QMLLCC
+281 MLMCC
-287 RCTRWFHQ
+287 RCLRWFHQ

-309 KLYIFACAECNGGNE
+309 KLYIFSCANCNSGEE

-352 FDLDNVIMPY
+352 FDLDSVIMPY

-385 EKILTALTS
+385 ERILTALTS

-420 PTPLQLSALE
+420 PAPLQLSALE
-430 QIKKREP
+430 QVKKGVP
-437 LTDELVRTYAPKLR
+437 LTDELVREYAPRLR
-451 FLPRPPSPPAQPIV
+451 FLSRAPSPQTVTSV
-465 DDSLQPSSSNTD
+465 DDCSQPSSSNNE
-477 KSSYKNHNQRMIVP
+477 KSHNHMIVP

-496 LNLMMGKRFHENLN
+496 LGLMMGKRFHESLN

-520 SSYESVK
+520 SSYESAK
-527 PTENDEQCSPTVCT
+527 LTECEEQPSPSECT
-541 SSNRKSDA
+541 STARKSDA
-549 KEIES
+549 KDDNLEKMSE
-554 MTVINESET
+554 INES
-563 NEAKSTCENPP
+563 NEVSCEVKRVTTP
-574 VPLFNTSLV
+574 VPSEELV
-583 PCTVE
+583 PCPVR
-588 LDNISKENIEK
+588 LDKAAKESTDVKPSSDACNVNI
-599 TNICPVNTSNFSVN
+599 N
-613 THTTR
+613 THTSR

-638 KIMSLQHMDR
+638 KIMSLQHMDSA
-648 LPPYSNFHEIE
+648 PPYNSSSFNHEIE

-689 MQNTYPTKNFTSN
+689 MTNTYPSKMPFSSN
-702 LNACSKNK
+702 MNIYNK
-710 LNGKQH
+710 QNGRTN
-716 VHSRLSLPVPLNPMM
+716 VHSRFSLPNQLHPLM
-731 GPMVRPMKRKL
+731 GPLVRPLKRKL
-742 SEKDIVILPNGEV
+742 SEKDIVIGPNGEV

-762 PRKYLQ
+762 PRKHLQ
-768 MQLNK
+768 LQLNK
-773 SCPLPDDTNKTA
+773 SCPLPDDTAKTQPA
-785 QTQNENVD
+785 AEGD
-793 IAPPTAHN
+793 ITPPTHVN
-801 NVKFH
+801 FH

-824 NTNNSA
+824 NNSSA
-830 NNNNSVKSLQLS
+830 NNSVKSLQLS
-842 PHKGNS
+842 PHKSG
-848 NVTEVD
+848 ED
-854 AEQLSALKSRVQSYF
+854 DPRQLSELKSSVQSYF
-869 RAGQTF
+869 RAGRGF
-875 RVLARRLAPNTPPAY
+875 RVLARRREPQAPPAY
-890 LIEWDSNTS
+890 LIEWDTS

>member
-16 VLLSDFD
+16 ALLSDLD
-23 KTVTPCAS
+23 KTITPCAS

-63 DDVLVSNKDGRY
+63 DDVLVPNKDGRY

-80 VELSTSNDNDLCD
+80 VELSTSNDNDSCE
-93 VGTGVARCF
+93 VGTGTARCLV
-102 IKFGDGTHSWAPI
+102 KFGDGTHAWAPVA
-115 SSLKLLSAPPAD
+115 SLKLLSAPPAD

-162 AKCHSPPVESW
+162 AKCHSPPVDAW
-173 ITGAS
+173 INGAS

-201 TDLFRFKGGQQRRQQ
+201 SDLFRFKGGQQRRQQ

-225 ASTTSST
+225 ASTTSS
-232 ASEAGKDQNENHCY
+232 ASVSDAGKDQNETHCY

-255 QVVLL
+255 Q
-260 YHSSHIEHKDRI
+260 
-272 LYICGMEHF
+272 
-281 QMLLCC
+281 MLLCC
-287 RCTRWFHQ
+287 RCSRWFHQ

-309 KLYIFACAECNGGNE
+309 KLYIFACAHCNGGAE

-374 KMWRTPVNERR
+374 KMWRTPVKERR

-420 PTPLQLSALE
+420 PPPLQLSALE
-430 QIKKREP
+430 QIKKGDP
-437 LTDELVRTYAPKLR
+437 LTDKLVREYAPRLR
-451 FLPRPPSPPAQPIV
+451 FLPRAPSPQTVV
-465 DDSLQPSSSNTD
+465 DDSSQPSSSNID

-527 PTENDEQCSPTVCT
+527 PTENDEQPSPVPSICA
-541 SSNRKSDA
+541 SSPRTSDA
-549 KEIES
+549 KADNLEKISELTEIV
-554 MTVINESET
+554 TT
-563 NEAKSTCENPP
+563 NETKSICDEPPP
-574 VPLFNTSLV
+574 VPSLNTSLV
-583 PCTVE
+583 SCSVK
-588 LDNISKENIEK
+588 LDNISKENIVD
-599 TNICPVNTSNFSVN
+599 TNVSKNDVTNVNIN

-624 EVSKLSTKN
+624 ELSKLSTKN

-638 KIMSLQHMDR
+638 KIMSLHHMDSF
-648 LPPYSNFHEIE
+648 PPYTSNFTHDME
-659 SSGDETSSRGTLDAI
+659 SSGDETSSRGTLDII

-689 MQNTYPTKNFTSN
+689 MQNSYS
-702 LNACSKNK
+702 SKRPFLSSSVYSK
-710 LNGKQH
+710 LNGKQNNH
-716 VHSRLSLPVPLNPMM
+716 HSRFSLPVNLNPAM
-731 GPMVRPMKRKL
+731 GPLVRPMKRKL
-742 SEKDIVILPNGEV
+742 SEKDIIIGPNGEV

-768 MQLNK
+768 QQLNK
-773 SCPLPDDTNKTA
+773 SCPLPDDNNKPA
-785 QTQNENVD
+785 QIPNENGEV
-793 IAPPTAHN
+793 APPAGALTN

-824 NTNNSA
+824 NTNNNSS
-830 NNNNSVKSLQLS
+830 NNNSVKSLQLS
-842 PHKGNS
+842 PHKANS
-848 NVTEVD
+848 TAAEVN
-854 AEQLSALKSRVQSYF
+854 AEQLSALKSSVQSYF

-875 RVLARRLAPNTPPAY
+875 HVLARRLAPGAAPAY
-890 LIEWDSNTS
+890 LIEWDSNAS